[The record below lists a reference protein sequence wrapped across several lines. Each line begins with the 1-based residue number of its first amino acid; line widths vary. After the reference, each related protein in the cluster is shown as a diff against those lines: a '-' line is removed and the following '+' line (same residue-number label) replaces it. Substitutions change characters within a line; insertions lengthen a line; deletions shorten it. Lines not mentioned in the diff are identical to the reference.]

1 MIQLNLFINKNIVNF
16 ILLLYKLM
24 RCFMR
29 KRLLI
34 VFSVLLFL
42 LCLSVVSA
50 TDENTNSSIVAQD
63 YDGNEFYVDLGGDDS
78 NSGQLNS
85 PFNSINKAVEV
96 SKSNDNVV
104 IHLGEGTFE
113 GNGNVMISINKAH
126 LSQGGSITIVGAGA
140 DKTIIKGSSAYYA
153 FNIYADSVVTLRD
166 LSIVDC
172 KSVEGGAI
180 CNSGTLL
187 VDNCIFRNNF
197 AFNTGGAISS
207 IENGD
212 CKIYNSVFI
221 NNSVICNDEY
231 ENANGGAVYSL
242 KSDLLVDSCRF
253 VGNFAKGNCLNAI
266 SGGAIYVGA
275 YLNNVPSVKN
285 SNFINNYVVSTSFR
299 TNWQYAKGGSIY
311 MINCNLFNDSFINS
325 SVTGNNGV
333 GGSYYSEP
341 KYLNSI
347 SNILRINSSVNGVLE
362 SNIYP
367 ADYDGKYSNEV
378 VVYVSVNGN
387 DENGNG
393 SFNNPYATIAN
404 AIAKSV
410 GNVYNLKVYL
420 LDGVYSGAGNT
431 NISLPSSMNI
441 QIAGIGSKVIID
453 GSGSNWFAANERS
466 ISGFKYA
473 LSNLTLI
480 NFKAKSIGYKKE
492 NNIGVIS
499 NYADLTIDNC
509 IFKNIIGSSIS
520 NYDLANLKV
529 ISSSFVD
536 SKHLGFYG
544 GVLFNYDANARF
556 YKCIVN
562 NYSSTDIF
570 YSTAVNTENVY
581 LEFFNST
588 FKNLKSF
595 DSRCKFLGA
604 SNTNVTM
611 SYVNYADNDCNFA
624 VAYDKSFMKIDN
636 SVFKN
641 SNWLSG
647 SVNGMIWNVCNSSF
661 ININSL
667 TFSSINGYKSNFN
680 GCLFDGGN
688 VEFRGNIITVGNS
701 SFYNNKVIIVNN
713 DNQKGNLDF
722 NYNYW
727 IDETPKNMMDTTAN
741 VKLNYWIV
749 KHLSAENLFND
760 SYKVVISYKLFDGS
774 NYKNYDVRYV
784 PIKPVRFILITSK
797 GTNSL
802 DSGTLIN
809 DIFEFI
815 NTANNDR
822 NVVVSFTDNTKLNI
836 TLYNQHKVDT
846 NIDLSQ
852 KTAKIGDIV
861 EINVNIKDNKTG
873 LAVDSGIVEIYL
885 NNKLISSNNVTG
897 VAISKSITVDESKS
911 FYNISVIYKGNNK
924 YSNSSNSIILR
935 ISSLPLETLIIS
947 KDLTKYYK
955 NGTHFDIILKDV
967 LGNVLVNK
975 EVKITING
983 VTYKKITDTNGK
995 ARLSINL
1002 LPGVYN
1008 ITTSFEDDGNYVK
1021 SLNTNKIV
1029 VLSKIITKFVDNNK
1043 FIVKLVN
1050 DDGTPKTNASLAIIA
1065 NGVQYNRIT
1074 NSSGEARLNVRLNPS
1089 NYIFTV
1095 TDGLEVVSSPVHV
1108 LSTIRTSDISM
1119 FYKDGTRFAA
1129 KLYDANGKIVSNKEV
1144 AITVNGVT
1152 YNKLTDSKGVAYLNI
1167 NLNPGV
1173 YSISTS
1179 YEGKTVYNTILISAM
1194 PVTIVSS
1201 SIHIQ
1206 QGTFYKVKFSD
1217 ALSNPIIGQ
1226 KVGIFVNGVMY
1237 YRETDDLG
1245 FASLKINLNPGHYMI
1260 TSGLLSN
1267 I

>member
-1 MIQLNLFINKNIVNF
+1 
-16 ILLLYKLM
+16 
-24 RCFMR
+24 MR
-29 KRLLI
+29 KKFLT
-34 VFSVLLFL
+34 VFFILLFL

-96 SKSNDNVV
+96 SNSRDNVV
-104 IHLGEGTFE
+104 IYLGEGTFE

-221 NNSVICNDEY
+221 NNSVTYNDEY
-231 ENANGGAVYSL
+231 GNANGGAVYSL

-266 SGGAIYVGA
+266 SGGAIYVGT

-285 SNFINNYVVSTSFR
+285 SNFINNYVVSTNFR

-347 SNILRINSSVNGVLE
+347 SNILRINSTVNGVLE

-367 ADYDGKYSNEV
+367 ADYNGKYSNEV

-404 AIAKSV
+404 AIAKSA

-441 QIAGIGSKVIID
+441 QIAAIGSKVIID

-466 ISGFKYA
+466 ISGFKYV
-473 LSNLTLI
+473 LSNLNLI
-480 NFKAKSIGYKKE
+480 NFKAKSTGYKKE

-509 IFKNIIGSSIS
+509 IFKNIAGSSIS

-536 SKHLGFYG
+536 STHSWFYG

-556 YKCIVN
+556 YNCIVN

-611 SYVNYADNDCNFA
+611 SHINYIDNDCNFA
-624 VAYDKSFMKIDN
+624 VAYDKSSVKIDN

-647 SVNGMIWNVCNSSF
+647 SVNGMIWDVCNSSF

-667 TFSSINGYKSNFN
+667 TFSSINDYKSNFN

-688 VEFRGNIITVGNS
+688 VEFRGNTITVGNS

-727 IDETPKNMMDTTAN
+727 NNNNPKNMIDTTAN

-784 PIKPVRFILITSK
+784 PIKPVRFTLITSK

-802 DSGTLIN
+802 NSGTLIN

-815 NTANNDR
+815 NTANDDR

-873 LAVDSGIVEIYL
+873 LAVDFGIVEIYL

-897 VAISKSITVDESKS
+897 LAISKSITVDESKS

-924 YSNSSNSIILR
+924 YADSSNSAILR
-935 ISSLPLETLIIS
+935 ISSIPLETVIIS

-955 NGTHFDIILKDV
+955 NGSQFDVVLKDV
-967 LGNVLVNK
+967 LGNVLVGK
-975 EVKITING
+975 IVKITING
-983 VTYKKITDTNGK
+983 VTYNKITNDKGE

-1002 LPGVYN
+1002 FPGVYN
-1008 ITTSFEDDGNYVK
+1008 ITVLFEDDDNYVK

-1074 NSSGEARLNVRLNPS
+1074 NGSGEARLNVRLNPN
-1089 NYIFTV
+1089 NYIFAV
-1095 TDGLEVVSSPVHV
+1095 TDGQEVVSSSVNV
-1108 LSTIRTSDISM
+1108 LSTIETSDISM
-1119 FYKDGTRFAA
+1119 FYKDGTKYSV
-1129 KLYDANGKIVSNKEV
+1129 KLCDLDGNIMPNKNV
-1144 AITVNGVT
+1144 AITINGVT
-1152 YNKLTDSKGVAYLNI
+1152 YNKVTDSNGVAYLNI
-1167 NLNPGV
+1167 NLNPGTYSV
-1173 YSISTS
+1173 WATYGDKTVCNTVSISPMVVS
-1179 YEGKTVYNTILISAM
+1179 M
-1194 PVTIVSS
+1194 VSS
-1201 SIHIQ
+1201 SVNIQ

-1217 ALSNPIIGQ
+1217 ALSNPIVGQ
-1226 KVGIFVNGVMY
+1226 EVGILINGIMY
-1237 YRETDDLG
+1237 HRVTDELG
-1245 FASLKINLNPGHYMI
+1245 VASIKINLNPGSYMVM
-1260 TSGLLSN
+1260 SGLLSN
-1267 I
+1267 AYEAKTINNVITVSGDYL

>member
-1 MIQLNLFINKNIVNF
+1 
-16 ILLLYKLM
+16 
-24 RCFMR
+24 MR
-29 KRLLI
+29 KKFLT
-34 VFSVLLFL
+34 VFFILLFL

-96 SKSNDNVV
+96 SNPRDNVV

-221 NNSVICNDEY
+221 NNSVTCNDEY
-231 ENANGGAVYSL
+231 GNANGGAVYSL

-285 SNFINNYVVSTSFR
+285 SNFINNYVVSTNFR

-404 AIAKSV
+404 AIAKSA

-466 ISGFKYA
+466 ISGFKYV

-480 NFKAKSIGYKKE
+480 NFKAKSTGYKKE

-536 SKHLGFYG
+536 STHSWFYG
-544 GVLFNYDANARF
+544 GVLFNYDANAKF
-556 YKCIVN
+556 YNCIVN

-611 SYVNYADNDCNFA
+611 SHINYIDNDCNFA
-624 VAYDKSFMKIDN
+624 VAYDKSSVKIDN

-647 SVNGMIWNVCNSSF
+647 SVNGMIWNVYNSSF

-667 TFSSINGYKSNFN
+667 TFSSINDYKSNFN

-688 VEFRGNIITVGNS
+688 VEFRGNTITVGNS

-727 IDETPKNMMDTTAN
+727 NNNNPKNMIDTTAN

-784 PIKPVRFILITSK
+784 PVKPVRFTLITSK

-802 DSGTLIN
+802 NSGTLIN

-815 NTANNDR
+815 NTANDDR

-873 LAVDSGIVEIYL
+873 LAVDFGIVEIYL

-897 VAISKSITVDESKS
+897 LAISKSITVDESKS

-924 YSNSSNSIILR
+924 YADSSNSAILR
-935 ISSLPLETLIIS
+935 ISSIPLETVIIS

-955 NGTHFDIILKDV
+955 NGSQFDVVLKDV
-967 LGNVLVNK
+967 LGNVLVGK
-975 EVKITING
+975 IVKITING
-983 VTYKKITDTNGK
+983 VTYNKITNDKGE

-1002 LPGVYN
+1002 FPGVYN
-1008 ITTSFEDDGNYVK
+1008 ITVLFEDDDNYVK

-1074 NSSGEARLNVRLNPS
+1074 NGSGEARLNVRLNPN
-1089 NYIFTV
+1089 NYIFAV
-1095 TDGLEVVSSPVHV
+1095 TDGQEVVSSSVNV
-1108 LSTIRTSDISM
+1108 LSTIETSDISM
-1119 FYKDGTRFAA
+1119 FYKDGTKYSV
-1129 KLYDANGKIVSNKEV
+1129 KLCDLDGNIMPNKNV
-1144 AITVNGVT
+1144 AITINGVT
-1152 YNKLTDSKGVAYLNI
+1152 YNKVTDSNGVAYLNI
-1167 NLNPGV
+1167 NLNPGTYSV
-1173 YSISTS
+1173 WATYGDKTVCNTVSISPMVVS
-1179 YEGKTVYNTILISAM
+1179 M
-1194 PVTIVSS
+1194 VSS
-1201 SIHIQ
+1201 SVNIQ

-1217 ALSNPIIGQ
+1217 ALSNPIVGQ
-1226 KVGIFVNGVMY
+1226 EVGILINGIMY
-1237 YRETDDLG
+1237 HRVTDELG
-1245 FASLKINLNPGHYMI
+1245 VASIKINLNPGSYMVM
-1260 TSGLLSN
+1260 SGLLSN
-1267 I
+1267 AYEAKTINNVITVSGDYL

>member
-1 MIQLNLFINKNIVNF
+1 
-16 ILLLYKLM
+16 
-24 RCFMR
+24 MR
-29 KRLLI
+29 KKFLT
-34 VFSVLLFL
+34 VFFILLFL

-96 SKSNDNVV
+96 SNPRDNVV

-187 VDNCIFRNNF
+187 VDKCIFRNNF
-197 AFNTGGAISS
+197 AFNAGGAISS

-221 NNSVICNDEY
+221 NNSVTCNDEY
-231 ENANGGAVYSL
+231 GNANGGAVYSL

-404 AIAKSV
+404 AIAKSA

-420 LDGVYSGAGNT
+420 LDGIYSGAGNT

-480 NFKAKSIGYKKE
+480 NFKAKSTGYKKE

-509 IFKNIIGSSIS
+509 IFKNIAGSSIS

-536 SKHLGFYG
+536 SKHSWFYG
-544 GVLFNYDANARF
+544 GVLFNYDANAKF
-556 YKCIVN
+556 YNCIVN

-611 SYVNYADNDCNFA
+611 SHINYIDNDCNFA
-624 VAYDKSFMKIDN
+624 VAYDKSFVKIDN

-647 SVNGMIWNVCNSSF
+647 SVNGMIWNVYNSSF

-667 TFSSINGYKSNFN
+667 TFSSINDYKSNFN

-688 VEFRGNIITVGNS
+688 VEFRGNTITVGNS

-727 IDETPKNMMDTTAN
+727 IDETPKNMIDTTAN

-774 NYKNYDVRYV
+774 NYKDYDVRYV
-784 PIKPVRFILITSK
+784 PVKPVRFILITSK
-797 GTNSL
+797 GSNSL
-802 DSGTLIN
+802 DSGILIN

-815 NTANNDR
+815 NTANDDR

-873 LAVDSGIVEIYL
+873 LAVDFGIVEIYL

-897 VAISKSITVDESKS
+897 LAISKSITVDESKS

-924 YSNSSNSIILR
+924 YADSSNSAILR
-935 ISSLPLETLIIS
+935 ISSIPLETVIIS

-955 NGTHFDIILKDV
+955 NGSQFDVVLKDV
-967 LGNVLVNK
+967 LGNVLVGK
-975 EVKITING
+975 IVKITING
-983 VTYKKITDTNGK
+983 VTYNKITNDKGE

-1002 LPGVYN
+1002 FPGVYN
-1008 ITTSFEDDGNYVK
+1008 ITVLFEDDDNYVK

-1074 NSSGEARLNVRLNPS
+1074 NGSGEARLNVRLNPN
-1089 NYIFTV
+1089 NYIFAV
-1095 TDGLEVVSSPVHV
+1095 TDGQEVVSSSVNV
-1108 LSTIRTSDISM
+1108 LSTIETSDISM
-1119 FYKDGTRFAA
+1119 FYKDGTKYSV
-1129 KLYDANGKIVSNKEV
+1129 KLCDLDGNIMPNKNV
-1144 AITVNGVT
+1144 AITINGVT
-1152 YNKLTDSKGVAYLNI
+1152 YNKVTDSNGVAYLNI
-1167 NLNPGV
+1167 NLNPGTYSV
-1173 YSISTS
+1173 WATYGDKTVCNTVSISPMVVS
-1179 YEGKTVYNTILISAM
+1179 M
-1194 PVTIVSS
+1194 VSS
-1201 SIHIQ
+1201 SVNIQ

-1217 ALSNPIIGQ
+1217 ALSNPIVGQ
-1226 KVGIFVNGVMY
+1226 EVGILINGIMY
-1237 YRETDDLG
+1237 HRVTDELG
-1245 FASLKINLNPGHYMI
+1245 VASIKINLNPGSYMVM
-1260 TSGLLSN
+1260 SGLLSN
-1267 I
+1267 AYEAKTINNVITVSGDYL

>member
-1 MIQLNLFINKNIVNF
+1 
-16 ILLLYKLM
+16 
-24 RCFMR
+24 MR
-29 KRLLI
+29 KKFLT
-34 VFSVLLFL
+34 VFFILLFL

-96 SKSNDNVV
+96 SNPRDNVV

-221 NNSVICNDEY
+221 NNSVTCNDEY
-231 ENANGGAVYSL
+231 GNANGGAVYSL

-285 SNFINNYVVSTSFR
+285 SNFINNYVVSTNFR
-299 TNWQYAKGGSIY
+299 TNWEYAKGGSIY

-387 DENGNG
+387 DEKGNG

-404 AIAKSV
+404 AIAKSA

-466 ISGFKYA
+466 ISGFKYV

-480 NFKAKSIGYKKE
+480 NFKAKSTGYKKE

-509 IFKNIIGSSIS
+509 IFKNIAGSSIS

-556 YKCIVN
+556 YNCIVD

-624 VAYDKSFMKIDN
+624 VAYDKSSVKIDN

-647 SVNGMIWNVCNSSF
+647 SVNGMIWNVYNSSF

-667 TFSSINGYKSNFN
+667 TFSSINDYKSNFN

-688 VEFRGNIITVGNS
+688 VEFRGNTITVGNS

-727 IDETPKNMMDTTAN
+727 NNNNPKNMIDTTAN

-784 PIKPVRFILITSK
+784 PVKPVRFTLITSK

-802 DSGTLIN
+802 DSGILIN

-815 NTANNDR
+815 NTANDDR

-873 LAVDSGIVEIYL
+873 LAVDFGIVEIYL

-897 VAISKSITVDESKS
+897 LAISKSITVDESKS

-924 YSNSSNSIILR
+924 YANSSNSAILR
-935 ISSLPLETLIIS
+935 ISSIPLETVIIS

-955 NGTHFDIILKDV
+955 NGSQFDVVLKDV
-967 LGNVLVNK
+967 LGNVLVGK
-975 EVKITING
+975 IVKITING
-983 VTYKKITDTNGK
+983 VTYNKITNDKGE

-1002 LPGVYN
+1002 FPGVYN
-1008 ITTSFEDDGNYVK
+1008 ITVLFEDDDNYVK

-1074 NSSGEARLNVRLNPS
+1074 NGSGEARLNVRLNPN
-1089 NYIFTV
+1089 NYIFAV
-1095 TDGLEVVSSPVHV
+1095 TDGQEVVSSSVNV
-1108 LSTIRTSDISM
+1108 LSTIETSDISM
-1119 FYKDGTRFAA
+1119 FYKDGTKYSV
-1129 KLYDANGKIVSNKEV
+1129 KLCDLDGNIMPNKNV
-1144 AITVNGVT
+1144 AITINGVT
-1152 YNKLTDSKGVAYLNI
+1152 YNKVTDSNGVAYLNI
-1167 NLNPGV
+1167 NLNPGTYSV
-1173 YSISTS
+1173 WATYGDKTVCNTVSISPMVVS
-1179 YEGKTVYNTILISAM
+1179 M
-1194 PVTIVSS
+1194 VSS
-1201 SIHIQ
+1201 SVNIQ

-1217 ALSNPIIGQ
+1217 ALSNPIVGQ
-1226 KVGIFVNGVMY
+1226 EVGILINGIMY
-1237 YRETDDLG
+1237 HRVTDELG
-1245 FASLKINLNPGHYMI
+1245 VASIKINLNPGSYMVM
-1260 TSGLLSN
+1260 SGLLSN
-1267 I
+1267 AYEAKTINNVITVSGDYL

>member
-1 MIQLNLFINKNIVNF
+1 
-16 ILLLYKLM
+16 
-24 RCFMR
+24 MR
-29 KRLLI
+29 KKFLT
-34 VFSVLLFL
+34 VFFILLFL

-96 SKSNDNVV
+96 SNPRDNVV

-197 AFNTGGAISS
+197 AFNAGGAISS

-221 NNSVICNDEY
+221 NNSVTCNDES

-266 SGGAIYVGA
+266 SGGAIYVGT

-285 SNFINNYVVSTSFR
+285 SNFINNYVVSTNFR
-299 TNWQYAKGGSIY
+299 TNWEYAKGGSIY

-347 SNILRINSSVNGVLE
+347 SNILRINSTVNGVLE

-404 AIAKSV
+404 AIAKSA

-466 ISGFKYA
+466 ISGFKYV

-480 NFKAKSIGYKKE
+480 NFKAKSTGYKKE

-556 YKCIVN
+556 YNCIVN

-624 VAYDKSFMKIDN
+624 VAYDKSFVKIDN

-647 SVNGMIWNVCNSSF
+647 SVNGMIWDVCNSSF

-667 TFSSINGYKSNFN
+667 TFSSINDYKSNFN

-688 VEFRGNIITVGNS
+688 VEFRGNTITVGNS

-727 IDETPKNMMDTTAN
+727 NNNNPKNMIDTTAN

-784 PIKPVRFILITSK
+784 PVKPVRFILITSK
-797 GTNSL
+797 GSNSL
-802 DSGTLIN
+802 DSGILIN

-815 NTANNDR
+815 NTANDDR

-873 LAVDSGIVEIYL
+873 LAVDFGIVEIYL

-897 VAISKSITVDESKS
+897 LAISKSITVDESKS

-924 YSNSSNSIILR
+924 YANSSNSAILR
-935 ISSLPLETLIIS
+935 ISSIPLETVIIS

-955 NGTHFDIILKDV
+955 NGSQFDVVLKDV
-967 LGNVLVNK
+967 LGNVLVGK
-975 EVKITING
+975 IVKITING
-983 VTYKKITDTNGK
+983 VTYNKITNDKGE

-1002 LPGVYN
+1002 FPGVYN
-1008 ITTSFEDDGNYVK
+1008 ITVLFEDDDNYVK

-1074 NSSGEARLNVRLNPS
+1074 NGSGEARLNVRLNPN
-1089 NYIFTV
+1089 NYIFAV
-1095 TDGLEVVSSPVHV
+1095 TDGQEVVSSSVNV
-1108 LSTIRTSDISM
+1108 LSTIETSDISM
-1119 FYKDGTRFAA
+1119 FYKDGTKYSV
-1129 KLYDANGKIVSNKEV
+1129 KLCDLDGNIMPNKNV
-1144 AITVNGVT
+1144 AITINGVT
-1152 YNKLTDSKGVAYLNI
+1152 YNKVTDSNGVAYLNI
-1167 NLNPGV
+1167 NLNPGTYSV
-1173 YSISTS
+1173 WATYGDKTVCNTVSISPMVVS
-1179 YEGKTVYNTILISAM
+1179 M
-1194 PVTIVSS
+1194 VSS
-1201 SIHIQ
+1201 SVNIQ

-1217 ALSNPIIGQ
+1217 ALSNPIVGQ
-1226 KVGIFVNGVMY
+1226 EVGILINGIMY
-1237 YRETDDLG
+1237 HRVTDELG
-1245 FASLKINLNPGHYMI
+1245 VASIKINLNPGSYMVM
-1260 TSGLLSN
+1260 SGLLSN
-1267 I
+1267 AYEAKTINNVITVSGDYL

>member
-1 MIQLNLFINKNIVNF
+1 
-16 ILLLYKLM
+16 
-24 RCFMR
+24 MR
-29 KRLLI
+29 KKFLT
-34 VFSVLLFL
+34 VFFILLFL

-96 SKSNDNVV
+96 SNPRDNVV

-221 NNSVICNDEY
+221 NNSVTCNDEY
-231 ENANGGAVYSL
+231 GNANGGAVYSL

-266 SGGAIYVGA
+266 SGGAIYVGT

-285 SNFINNYVVSTSFR
+285 SNFINNYVVSTNFR
-299 TNWQYAKGGSIY
+299 TNWEYAKGGSIY

-404 AIAKSV
+404 AIAKSA

-420 LDGVYSGAGNT
+420 LDGIYSGAGNT

-466 ISGFKYA
+466 ISGFKYV

-480 NFKAKSIGYKKE
+480 NFKAKSTGYKKE

-509 IFKNIIGSSIS
+509 IFKNIAGSSIS

-556 YKCIVN
+556 YNCIVN

-624 VAYDKSFMKIDN
+624 VAYDKSFVKIDN

-641 SNWLSG
+641 SNWLNG
-647 SVNGMIWNVCNSSF
+647 SVNGMIWDVCNSSF

-667 TFSSINGYKSNFN
+667 TFSSINDYKSNFN

-688 VEFRGNIITVGNS
+688 VEFRGNTITVGNS

-727 IDETPKNMMDTTAN
+727 NNNNPKNMIDTTAN

-774 NYKNYDVRYV
+774 DYKDYDVRYV
-784 PIKPVRFILITSK
+784 PIKPVRFTLITSK
-797 GTNSL
+797 GSNSL

-815 NTANNDR
+815 NTANDDR

-873 LAVDSGIVEIYL
+873 LAVDFGIVEIYL

-897 VAISKSITVDESKS
+897 LAISKSITVDESKS

-924 YSNSSNSIILR
+924 YANSSNSAILR
-935 ISSLPLETLIIS
+935 ISSIPLETVIIS

-955 NGTHFDIILKDV
+955 NGSQFDVVLKDV
-967 LGNVLVNK
+967 LGNVLVGK
-975 EVKITING
+975 IVKITING
-983 VTYKKITDTNGK
+983 VTYNKITNDKGE

-1002 LPGVYN
+1002 FPGVYN
-1008 ITTSFEDDGNYVK
+1008 ITVLFEDDDNYVK

-1074 NSSGEARLNVRLNPS
+1074 NGSGEARLNVRLNPN
-1089 NYIFTV
+1089 NYIFAV
-1095 TDGLEVVSSPVHV
+1095 TDGQEVVSSSVNV
-1108 LSTIRTSDISM
+1108 LSTIETSDISM
-1119 FYKDGTRFAA
+1119 FYKDGTKYSV
-1129 KLYDANGKIVSNKEV
+1129 KLCDLDGNIMPNKNV
-1144 AITVNGVT
+1144 AITINGVT
-1152 YNKLTDSKGVAYLNI
+1152 YNKVTDSNGVAYLNI
-1167 NLNPGV
+1167 NLNPGTYSV
-1173 YSISTS
+1173 WATYGDKTVCNTVSISPMVVS
-1179 YEGKTVYNTILISAM
+1179 M
-1194 PVTIVSS
+1194 VSS
-1201 SIHIQ
+1201 SVNIQ

-1217 ALSNPIIGQ
+1217 ALSNPIVGQ
-1226 KVGIFVNGVMY
+1226 EVGILINGIMY
-1237 YRETDDLG
+1237 HRVTDELG
-1245 FASLKINLNPGHYMI
+1245 VASIKINLNPGSYMVM
-1260 TSGLLSN
+1260 SGLLSN
-1267 I
+1267 AYEAKTINNVITVSGDYL

>member
-1 MIQLNLFINKNIVNF
+1 
-16 ILLLYKLM
+16 
-24 RCFMR
+24 MR
-29 KRLLI
+29 KKFLT
-34 VFSVLLFL
+34 VFFILLFL

-96 SKSNDNVV
+96 SNPRDNVV

-197 AFNTGGAISS
+197 AFNAGGAISS

-221 NNSVICNDEY
+221 NNSVTCNDEY
-231 ENANGGAVYSL
+231 GNANGGAVYSL

-299 TNWQYAKGGSIY
+299 TNWEYAKGGSIY

-404 AIAKSV
+404 AIAKSA

-466 ISGFKYA
+466 ISGFKYV

-480 NFKAKSIGYKKE
+480 NFKAKSTGYKKE

-509 IFKNIIGSSIS
+509 IFKNIAGSSIS

-536 SKHLGFYG
+536 SKHSWFYG
-544 GVLFNYDANARF
+544 GVLFNYDANAKF
-556 YKCIVN
+556 YNCIVN

-611 SYVNYADNDCNFA
+611 SHINYIDNDCNFA
-624 VAYDKSFMKIDN
+624 VAYDKSFVKIDN

-647 SVNGMIWNVCNSSF
+647 SVNGMIWNVYNSSF

-667 TFSSINGYKSNFN
+667 TFSSINDYKSNFN

-688 VEFRGNIITVGNS
+688 VEFRGNTITVGNS

-727 IDETPKNMMDTTAN
+727 IDETPKNMIDTTAN

-784 PIKPVRFILITSK
+784 PVKPVRFILITSK
-797 GTNSL
+797 GSNSL

-815 NTANNDR
+815 NTANDDR

-873 LAVDSGIVEIYL
+873 LAVDFGIVEIYL

-897 VAISKSITVDESKS
+897 LAISKSITVDESKS

-924 YSNSSNSIILR
+924 YANSSNSAILR
-935 ISSLPLETLIIS
+935 ISSIPLETVIIS

-955 NGTHFDIILKDV
+955 NGSQFDVVLKDV
-967 LGNVLVNK
+967 LGNVLVGK
-975 EVKITING
+975 IVKITING
-983 VTYKKITDTNGK
+983 VTYNKITNDKGE

-1002 LPGVYN
+1002 FPGVYN
-1008 ITTSFEDDGNYVK
+1008 ITVLFEDDDNYVK

-1074 NSSGEARLNVRLNPS
+1074 NGSGEARLNVRLNPN
-1089 NYIFTV
+1089 NYIFAV
-1095 TDGLEVVSSPVHV
+1095 TDGQEVVSSSVNV
-1108 LSTIRTSDISM
+1108 LSTIETSDISM
-1119 FYKDGTRFAA
+1119 FYKDGTKYSV
-1129 KLYDANGKIVSNKEV
+1129 KLCDLDGNIMPNKNV
-1144 AITVNGVT
+1144 AITINGVT
-1152 YNKLTDSKGVAYLNI
+1152 YNKVTDSNGVAYLNI
-1167 NLNPGV
+1167 NLNPGTYSV
-1173 YSISTS
+1173 WATYGDKTVCNTVSISPMVVS
-1179 YEGKTVYNTILISAM
+1179 M
-1194 PVTIVSS
+1194 VSS
-1201 SIHIQ
+1201 SVNIQ

-1217 ALSNPIIGQ
+1217 ALSNPIVGQ
-1226 KVGIFVNGVMY
+1226 EVGILINGIMY
-1237 YRETDDLG
+1237 HRVTDELG
-1245 FASLKINLNPGHYMI
+1245 VASIKINLNPGSYMVM
-1260 TSGLLSN
+1260 SGLLSN
-1267 I
+1267 AYEAKTINNVITVSGDYL

>member
-96 SKSNDNVV
+96 SKSNDNMV

-556 YKCIVN
+556 YNCIVN

-727 IDETPKNMMDTTAN
+727 IDETPKNMIDTTAN

-815 NTANNDR
+815 NTANDDR

-924 YSNSSNSIILR
+924 YSNSSNSVILR

-1074 NSSGEARLNVRLNPS
+1074 NSGGEARLNVRLNPS

-1152 YNKLTDSKGVAYLNI
+1152 YNKLTDSKGVAYF
-1167 NLNPGV
+1167 
-1173 YSISTS
+1173 
-1179 YEGKTVYNTILISAM
+1179 K
-1194 PVTIVSS
+1194 
-1201 SIHIQ
+1201 
-1206 QGTFYKVKFSD
+1206 
-1217 ALSNPIIGQ
+1217 
-1226 KVGIFVNGVMY
+1226 Y
-1237 YRETDDLG
+1237 Y
-1245 FASLKINLNPGHYMI
+1245 I
-1260 TSGLLSN
+1260 
-1267 I
+1267 

>member
-1 MIQLNLFINKNIVNF
+1 
-16 ILLLYKLM
+16 
-24 RCFMR
+24 MR
-29 KRLLI
+29 KKFLT
-34 VFSVLLFL
+34 VFFILLFL

-96 SKSNDNVV
+96 SNPRDNVV

-187 VDNCIFRNNF
+187 VDKCIFRNNF
-197 AFNTGGAISS
+197 AFNAGGAISS

-221 NNSVICNDEY
+221 NNSVTRNDEY
-231 ENANGGAVYSL
+231 GNANGGAVYSL

-266 SGGAIYVGA
+266 SGGAIYVGT

-285 SNFINNYVVSTSFR
+285 SNFINNYVVSTNFR

-393 SFNNPYATIAN
+393 SFNNPYATIVN
-404 AIAKSV
+404 AIAKSA

-466 ISGFKYA
+466 ISGFKYV

-480 NFKAKSIGYKKE
+480 NFKAKSTGYKKE

-536 SKHLGFYG
+536 STHSWFYG
-544 GVLFNYDANARF
+544 GVLFNYDANAKF
-556 YKCIVN
+556 YNCIVD
-562 NYSSTDIF
+562 NYSSSTDIF

-611 SYVNYADNDCNFA
+611 SHINYIDNDCNFA
-624 VAYDKSFMKIDN
+624 VAYDKSSVKIDN

-647 SVNGMIWNVCNSSF
+647 SVNGMIWNVYNSSF

-667 TFSSINGYKSNFN
+667 TFSSINDYKSNFN

-688 VEFRGNIITVGNS
+688 VEFRGNTITVGNS

-727 IDETPKNMMDTTAN
+727 NNNNPKNMIDTTAN

-784 PIKPVRFILITSK
+784 PVKPVRFTLITSK

-802 DSGTLIN
+802 DSGILIN

-815 NTANNDR
+815 NTANDDR

-873 LAVDSGIVEIYL
+873 LAVDFGIVEIYL

-897 VAISKSITVDESKS
+897 LAISKSITVDESKS

-924 YSNSSNSIILR
+924 YADSSNSAILR
-935 ISSLPLETLIIS
+935 ISSIPLETVIIS

-955 NGTHFDIILKDV
+955 NGSQFDVVLKDV
-967 LGNVLVNK
+967 LGNVIVGK
-975 EVKITING
+975 IVKITING
-983 VTYKKITDTNGK
+983 VTYNKITNDNGE

-1002 LPGVYN
+1002 FPGVYN
-1008 ITTSFEDDGNYVK
+1008 ITVLFEDDDNYVK

-1074 NSSGEARLNVRLNPS
+1074 NGSGEARLNVRLNPN
-1089 NYIFTV
+1089 NYIFAV
-1095 TDGLEVVSSPVHV
+1095 TDGQEVVSSSVNV
-1108 LSTIRTSDISM
+1108 LSTIETSDISM
-1119 FYKDGTRFAA
+1119 FYKDGTKYSV
-1129 KLYDANGKIVSNKEV
+1129 KLCDLDGNIMPNKNV
-1144 AITVNGVT
+1144 AITINGVT
-1152 YNKLTDSKGVAYLNI
+1152 YNKVTDSNGVAYLNI
-1167 NLNPGV
+1167 NLNPGTYSV
-1173 YSISTS
+1173 WATYGDKTVCNTVSISPMVVS
-1179 YEGKTVYNTILISAM
+1179 M
-1194 PVTIVSS
+1194 VSS
-1201 SIHIQ
+1201 SVNIQ

-1217 ALSNPIIGQ
+1217 ALSNPIVGQ
-1226 KVGIFVNGVMY
+1226 EVGILINGIMY
-1237 YRETDDLG
+1237 HRVTDELG
-1245 FASLKINLNPGHYMI
+1245 VASIKINLNPGSYMVM
-1260 TSGLLSN
+1260 SGLLSN
-1267 I
+1267 AYEAKTINNVITVSGDYL

>member
-1 MIQLNLFINKNIVNF
+1 
-16 ILLLYKLM
+16 
-24 RCFMR
+24 MR
-29 KRLLI
+29 KKFLT
-34 VFSVLLFL
+34 VFFILLFL

-96 SKSNDNVV
+96 SNPRDNVV

-221 NNSVICNDEY
+221 NNSVTCNDEY
-231 ENANGGAVYSL
+231 GNANGGAVYSL

-299 TNWQYAKGGSIY
+299 TNWEYAKGGSIY

-387 DENGNG
+387 DEKGNG

-404 AIAKSV
+404 AIAKSA

-466 ISGFKYA
+466 ISGFKYV

-480 NFKAKSIGYKKE
+480 NFKAKSTGYKKE

-509 IFKNIIGSSIS
+509 IFKNIAGSSIS

-556 YKCIVN
+556 YNCIVN

-624 VAYDKSFMKIDN
+624 VAYDKSSVKIDN

-647 SVNGMIWNVCNSSF
+647 SVNGMIWDVCNSSF

-667 TFSSINGYKSNFN
+667 TFSSINDYKSNFN

-688 VEFRGNIITVGNS
+688 VEFRGNTITVGNS

-727 IDETPKNMMDTTAN
+727 NNNNPKNMIDTTAN

-774 NYKNYDVRYV
+774 NYKDYDVRYV
-784 PIKPVRFILITSK
+784 PVKPVRFTLITSK

-802 DSGTLIN
+802 NSGTLIN

-815 NTANNDR
+815 NTANDDR

-873 LAVDSGIVEIYL
+873 LAVDFGIVEIYL

-897 VAISKSITVDESKS
+897 LAISKSITVDESKS

-924 YSNSSNSIILR
+924 YADSSNSAILR
-935 ISSLPLETLIIS
+935 ISSIPLETVIIS

-955 NGTHFDIILKDV
+955 NGSQFDVVLKDV
-967 LGNVLVNK
+967 LGNVIVGK
-975 EVKITING
+975 IVKITING
-983 VTYKKITDTNGK
+983 VTYNKITNDNGE

-1002 LPGVYN
+1002 FPGVYN
-1008 ITTSFEDDGNYVK
+1008 ITVLFEDDDNYVK

-1074 NSSGEARLNVRLNPS
+1074 NGSGEARLNVRLNPN
-1089 NYIFTV
+1089 NYIFAV
-1095 TDGLEVVSSPVHV
+1095 TDGQEVVSSSVNV
-1108 LSTIRTSDISM
+1108 LSTIETSDISM
-1119 FYKDGTRFAA
+1119 FYKDGTKYSV
-1129 KLYDANGKIVSNKEV
+1129 KLCDLDGNIMPNKNV
-1144 AITVNGVT
+1144 AITINGVT
-1152 YNKLTDSKGVAYLNI
+1152 YNKVTDSNGVAYLNI
-1167 NLNPGV
+1167 NLNPGTYSV
-1173 YSISTS
+1173 WATYGDKTVCNTVSISPMVVS
-1179 YEGKTVYNTILISAM
+1179 M
-1194 PVTIVSS
+1194 VSS
-1201 SIHIQ
+1201 SVNIQ

-1217 ALSNPIIGQ
+1217 ALSNPIVGQ
-1226 KVGIFVNGVMY
+1226 EVGILINGIMY
-1237 YRETDDLG
+1237 HRVTDELG
-1245 FASLKINLNPGHYMI
+1245 VASIKINLNPGSYMVM
-1260 TSGLLSN
+1260 SGLLSN
-1267 I
+1267 AYEAKTINNVITVSGDYL

>member
-1 MIQLNLFINKNIVNF
+1 
-16 ILLLYKLM
+16 
-24 RCFMR
+24 MR
-29 KRLLI
+29 KKFLT
-34 VFSVLLFL
+34 VFFILLFL

-50 TDENTNSSIVAQD
+50 TDENTNSSIVVQD

-96 SKSNDNVV
+96 SNPRDNVV

-197 AFNTGGAISS
+197 AFNAGGAISS

-221 NNSVICNDEY
+221 NNSVTCNDEY
-231 ENANGGAVYSL
+231 GNANGGAVYSL

-299 TNWQYAKGGSIY
+299 TNWEYAKGGSIY

-347 SNILRINSSVNGVLE
+347 SNILRINSTVNGVLE

-404 AIAKSV
+404 AIAKSA

-466 ISGFKYA
+466 ISGFKYV

-480 NFKAKSIGYKKE
+480 NFKAKSTGYKKE

-556 YKCIVN
+556 YNCIVN

-624 VAYDKSFMKIDN
+624 VAYDKSFVKIDN

-647 SVNGMIWNVCNSSF
+647 SVNGMIWDVCNSSF

-667 TFSSINGYKSNFN
+667 TFSSINDYKSNFN

-688 VEFRGNIITVGNS
+688 VEFRGNTITVGNS

-727 IDETPKNMMDTTAN
+727 NNNNPKNMIDTTAN

-784 PIKPVRFILITSK
+784 PVKPVRFILITSK
-797 GTNSL
+797 GSNSL
-802 DSGTLIN
+802 DSGILIN

-815 NTANNDR
+815 NTANDDR

-873 LAVDSGIVEIYL
+873 LAVDFGIVEIYL

-897 VAISKSITVDESKS
+897 LAISKSITVDESKS

-924 YSNSSNSIILR
+924 YADSSNSAILR
-935 ISSLPLETLIIS
+935 ISSIPLETVIIS

-955 NGTHFDIILKDV
+955 NGSQFDVVLKDV
-967 LGNVLVNK
+967 LGNVLVGK
-975 EVKITING
+975 IVKITING
-983 VTYKKITDTNGK
+983 VTYNKITNDKGE

-1002 LPGVYN
+1002 FPGVYN
-1008 ITTSFEDDGNYVK
+1008 ITVLFEDDDNYVK

-1074 NSSGEARLNVRLNPS
+1074 NGSGEARLNVRLNPN
-1089 NYIFTV
+1089 NYIFAV
-1095 TDGLEVVSSPVHV
+1095 TDGQEVVSSSVNV
-1108 LSTIRTSDISM
+1108 LSTIETSDISM
-1119 FYKDGTRFAA
+1119 FYKDGTKYSV
-1129 KLYDANGKIVSNKEV
+1129 KLCDLDGNIMHNKNV
-1144 AITVNGVT
+1144 AITINGVT
-1152 YNKLTDSKGVAYLNI
+1152 YNKVTDSNGVAYLNI
-1167 NLNPGV
+1167 NLNPGTYSV
-1173 YSISTS
+1173 WATYGDKTVCNTVSISPMVVS
-1179 YEGKTVYNTILISAM
+1179 M
-1194 PVTIVSS
+1194 VSS
-1201 SIHIQ
+1201 SVNIQ

-1217 ALSNPIIGQ
+1217 ALSNPIVGQ
-1226 KVGIFVNGVMY
+1226 EVGILINGIMY
-1237 YRETDDLG
+1237 HRVTDELG
-1245 FASLKINLNPGHYMI
+1245 VASIKINLNPGSYMVM
-1260 TSGLLSN
+1260 SGLLSN
-1267 I
+1267 AYEAKTINNVITVSGDYL

>member
-1 MIQLNLFINKNIVNF
+1 
-16 ILLLYKLM
+16 
-24 RCFMR
+24 MR

-187 VDNCIFRNNF
+187 VDKCIFRNNF

-221 NNSVICNDEY
+221 NNSVTCNDEY

-466 ISGFKYA
+466 ISGFKYV

-509 IFKNIIGSSIS
+509 IFKNIAGSSIS

-556 YKCIVN
+556 YNCIVN

-624 VAYDKSFMKIDN
+624 VAYDKSSVKIDN

-647 SVNGMIWNVCNSSF
+647 SVNGMIWNVYNSSF

-667 TFSSINGYKSNFN
+667 TFSSINDYKSNFN

-688 VEFRGNIITVGNS
+688 VEFRGNTITVGNS

-727 IDETPKNMMDTTAN
+727 NNNNPKNMIDTTAN

-784 PIKPVRFILITSK
+784 PVKPVRFTLITSK
-797 GTNSL
+797 GSNSL

-815 NTANNDR
+815 NTANDDR

-873 LAVDSGIVEIYL
+873 LAVDFGIVEIYL

-897 VAISKSITVDESKS
+897 LAISKSITVDESKS

-924 YSNSSNSIILR
+924 YANSSNSAILR
-935 ISSLPLETLIIS
+935 ISSIPLETVIIS

-955 NGTHFDIILKDV
+955 NGSQFDVVLKDV
-967 LGNVLVNK
+967 LGNVLVGK
-975 EVKITING
+975 IVKITING
-983 VTYKKITDTNGK
+983 VTYNKITNDKGE

-1002 LPGVYN
+1002 FPGVYN
-1008 ITTSFEDDGNYVK
+1008 ITVLFEDDDNYVK

-1074 NSSGEARLNVRLNPS
+1074 NGSGEARLNVRLNPN
-1089 NYIFTV
+1089 NYIFAV
-1095 TDGLEVVSSPVHV
+1095 TDGQEVVSSSVNV
-1108 LSTIRTSDISM
+1108 LSTIETSDISM
-1119 FYKDGTRFAA
+1119 FYKDGTKYSV
-1129 KLYDANGKIVSNKEV
+1129 KLCDLDGNIMPNKNV
-1144 AITVNGVT
+1144 AITINGVT
-1152 YNKLTDSKGVAYLNI
+1152 YNKVTDSNGVAYLNI
-1167 NLNPGV
+1167 NLNPGTYSV
-1173 YSISTS
+1173 WATYGDKTVCNTVSISPMVVS
-1179 YEGKTVYNTILISAM
+1179 M
-1194 PVTIVSS
+1194 VSS
-1201 SIHIQ
+1201 SVNIQ

-1217 ALSNPIIGQ
+1217 ALSNPIVGQ
-1226 KVGIFVNGVMY
+1226 EVGILINGIMY
-1237 YRETDDLG
+1237 HRVTDELG
-1245 FASLKINLNPGHYMI
+1245 VASIKINLNPGSYMVM
-1260 TSGLLSN
+1260 SGLLSN
-1267 I
+1267 AYEAKTINNVITVSGDYL

>member
-1 MIQLNLFINKNIVNF
+1 
-16 ILLLYKLM
+16 
-24 RCFMR
+24 MR
-29 KRLLI
+29 KKFLT
-34 VFSVLLFL
+34 VFFILLFL

-96 SKSNDNVV
+96 SNPRDNVV

-197 AFNTGGAISS
+197 AFNAGGAISS

-221 NNSVICNDEY
+221 NNSVTCNDEY

-266 SGGAIYVGA
+266 SGGAIYVGT

-285 SNFINNYVVSTSFR
+285 SNFINNYVVSTNFR

-347 SNILRINSSVNGVLE
+347 SNILRINSTVNGVLE

-404 AIAKSV
+404 AIAKSA

-466 ISGFKYA
+466 ISGFKYV

-480 NFKAKSIGYKKE
+480 NFKAKSTGYKKE

-509 IFKNIIGSSIS
+509 IFKNIAGSSIS

-556 YKCIVN
+556 YNCIVN

-624 VAYDKSFMKIDN
+624 VAYDKSFVKIDN

-647 SVNGMIWNVCNSSF
+647 SVNGMIWDVCNSSF

-667 TFSSINGYKSNFN
+667 TFSSINDYKSNFN

-688 VEFRGNIITVGNS
+688 VEFRGNTITVGNS

-727 IDETPKNMMDTTAN
+727 NNNNPKNMIDTTAN

-784 PIKPVRFILITSK
+784 PVKPVRFILITSK
-797 GTNSL
+797 GSNSL
-802 DSGTLIN
+802 DSGILIN

-815 NTANNDR
+815 NTANDDR

-873 LAVDSGIVEIYL
+873 LAVDFGIVEIYL

-897 VAISKSITVDESKS
+897 LAISKFITVDESKS

-924 YSNSSNSIILR
+924 YADSSNSAILR
-935 ISSLPLETLIIS
+935 ISSIPLETVIIS

-955 NGTHFDIILKDV
+955 NGSQFDVVLKDV
-967 LGNVLVNK
+967 LGNVLVGK
-975 EVKITING
+975 IVKITING
-983 VTYKKITDTNGK
+983 VTYNKITNDKGE

-1002 LPGVYN
+1002 FPGVYN
-1008 ITTSFEDDGNYVK
+1008 ITVLFEDDDNYVK

-1074 NSSGEARLNVRLNPS
+1074 NGSGEARLNVRLNPN
-1089 NYIFTV
+1089 NYIFAV
-1095 TDGLEVVSSPVHV
+1095 TDGQEVVSSSVNV
-1108 LSTIRTSDISM
+1108 LSTIETSDISM
-1119 FYKDGTRFAA
+1119 FYKDGTKYSV
-1129 KLYDANGKIVSNKEV
+1129 KLCDLDGNIMPNKNV
-1144 AITVNGVT
+1144 AITINGVT
-1152 YNKLTDSKGVAYLNI
+1152 YNKVTDSNGVAYLNI
-1167 NLNPGV
+1167 NLNPGTYSV
-1173 YSISTS
+1173 WATYGDKTVCNTVSISPMVVS
-1179 YEGKTVYNTILISAM
+1179 M
-1194 PVTIVSS
+1194 VSS
-1201 SIHIQ
+1201 SVNIQ

-1217 ALSNPIIGQ
+1217 ALSNPIVGQ
-1226 KVGIFVNGVMY
+1226 EVGILINGIMY
-1237 YRETDDLG
+1237 HRVTDELG
-1245 FASLKINLNPGHYMI
+1245 VASIKINLNPGSYMVM
-1260 TSGLLSN
+1260 SGLLSN
-1267 I
+1267 AYEAKTINNVITVSGDYL

>member
-1 MIQLNLFINKNIVNF
+1 
-16 ILLLYKLM
+16 
-24 RCFMR
+24 MR
-29 KRLLI
+29 KKFLT
-34 VFSVLLFL
+34 VFFILLFL

-96 SKSNDNVV
+96 SNPRDNVV

-221 NNSVICNDEY
+221 NNSVTCNDEY
-231 ENANGGAVYSL
+231 GNANGGAVYSL

-285 SNFINNYVVSTSFR
+285 SNFINNYVVSTNFR

-404 AIAKSV
+404 AIAKSA

-420 LDGVYSGAGNT
+420 LDGIYSGAGNT

-466 ISGFKYA
+466 ISGFKYV

-480 NFKAKSIGYKKE
+480 NFKAKSTGYKKE

-509 IFKNIIGSSIS
+509 IFKNIAGSSIS

-556 YKCIVN
+556 YNCIVN

-611 SYVNYADNDCNFA
+611 SHINYIDNDCNFA
-624 VAYDKSFMKIDN
+624 VAYDKSFVKIDN

-647 SVNGMIWNVCNSSF
+647 SVNGMIWDVCNSSF

-667 TFSSINGYKSNFN
+667 TFSSINDYKSNFN

-688 VEFRGNIITVGNS
+688 VEFRGNTITVGNS

-727 IDETPKNMMDTTAN
+727 NNNNPKNMIDTTAN

-784 PIKPVRFILITSK
+784 PVKPVRFILITSK
-797 GTNSL
+797 GSNSL

-815 NTANNDR
+815 NTANDDR

-873 LAVDSGIVEIYL
+873 LAVDFGIVEIYL

-897 VAISKSITVDESKS
+897 LAISKSITVDESKS

-924 YSNSSNSIILR
+924 YADSSNSAILR
-935 ISSLPLETLIIS
+935 ISSIPLETVIIS

-955 NGTHFDIILKDV
+955 NGSQFDVVLKDV
-967 LGNVLVNK
+967 LGNVLVGK
-975 EVKITING
+975 IVKITING
-983 VTYKKITDTNGK
+983 VTYNKITNDKGE

-1002 LPGVYN
+1002 FPGVYN
-1008 ITTSFEDDGNYVK
+1008 ITVLFEDDDNYVK

-1074 NSSGEARLNVRLNPS
+1074 NGSGEARLNVRLNPN
-1089 NYIFTV
+1089 NYIFAV
-1095 TDGLEVVSSPVHV
+1095 TDGQEVVSSSVNV
-1108 LSTIRTSDISM
+1108 LSTIETSDISM
-1119 FYKDGTRFAA
+1119 FYKDGTKYSV
-1129 KLYDANGKIVSNKEV
+1129 KLCDLDGNIMPNKNV
-1144 AITVNGVT
+1144 AITINGVT
-1152 YNKLTDSKGVAYLNI
+1152 YNKVTDSNGVAYLNI
-1167 NLNPGV
+1167 NLNPGTYSV
-1173 YSISTS
+1173 WATYGDKTVCNTVSISPMVVS
-1179 YEGKTVYNTILISAM
+1179 M
-1194 PVTIVSS
+1194 VSS
-1201 SIHIQ
+1201 SVNIQ

-1217 ALSNPIIGQ
+1217 ALSNPIVGQ
-1226 KVGIFVNGVMY
+1226 EVGILINGIMY
-1237 YRETDDLG
+1237 HRVTDELG
-1245 FASLKINLNPGHYMI
+1245 VASIKINLNPGSYMVM
-1260 TSGLLSN
+1260 SGLLSN
-1267 I
+1267 AYEAKTINNVITVSGDYL

>member
-1 MIQLNLFINKNIVNF
+1 
-16 ILLLYKLM
+16 
-24 RCFMR
+24 MR

-285 SNFINNYVVSTSFR
+285 SNFINNYVVSTNFR

-387 DENGNG
+387 DEKGNG

-466 ISGFKYA
+466 ISGFKYT

-556 YKCIVN
+556 YNCIVN

-727 IDETPKNMMDTTAN
+727 IDETPKNMIDTTAN

-815 NTANNDR
+815 NTANDDR

-911 FYNISVIYKGNNK
+911 FYNISVKNTQMNVSVSDSDSASNVTFTVDFDHVANGFVFVTIGGVTYNATVLGKEAKVIVPPLAVGKYDAIVSYNGVVNKTVAVNISPDRNPVLNISDIVMIYKDGTRMVAVLTDYKGNPIANATV
-924 YSNSSNSIILR
+924 YFS
-935 ISSLPLETLIIS
+935 
-947 KDLTKYYK
+947 
-955 NGTHFDIILKDV
+955 
-967 LGNVLVNK
+967 
-975 EVKITING
+975 ING
-983 VTYKKITDTNGK
+983 VTYVRTTD
-995 ARLSINL
+995 
-1002 LPGVYN
+1002 
-1008 ITTSFEDDGNYVK
+1008 
-1021 SLNTNKIV
+1021 
-1029 VLSKIITKFVDNNK
+1029 
-1043 FIVKLVN
+1043 
-1050 DDGTPKTNASLAIIA
+1050 
-1065 NGVQYNRIT
+1065 
-1074 NSSGEARLNVRLNPS
+1074 
-1089 NYIFTV
+1089 
-1095 TDGLEVVSSPVHV
+1095 
-1108 LSTIRTSDISM
+1108 
-1119 FYKDGTRFAA
+1119 
-1129 KLYDANGKIVSNKEV
+1129 
-1144 AITVNGVT
+1144 VNG
-1152 YNKLTDSKGVAYLNI
+1152 S
-1167 NLNPGV
+1167 
-1173 YSISTS
+1173 
-1179 YEGKTVYNTILISAM
+1179 
-1194 PVTIVSS
+1194 
-1201 SIHIQ
+1201 
-1206 QGTFYKVKFSD
+1206 
-1217 ALSNPIIGQ
+1217 
-1226 KVGIFVNGVMY
+1226 
-1237 YRETDDLG
+1237 
-1245 FASLKINLNPGHYMI
+1245 
-1260 TSGLLSN
+1260 
-1267 I
+1267 

>member
-1 MIQLNLFINKNIVNF
+1 
-16 ILLLYKLM
+16 
-24 RCFMR
+24 MR
-29 KRLLI
+29 KKFLT
-34 VFSVLLFL
+34 VFFILLFL

-96 SKSNDNVV
+96 SNPRDNVV

-231 ENANGGAVYSL
+231 GNANGGAVYSL

-299 TNWQYAKGGSIY
+299 TNWKYAKGGSIY

-404 AIAKSV
+404 AIAKSA

-466 ISGFKYA
+466 ISGFKYV

-480 NFKAKSIGYKKE
+480 NFKAKSTGYKKE

-509 IFKNIIGSSIS
+509 IFKNIAGSSIS

-556 YKCIVN
+556 YNCIVN

-624 VAYDKSFMKIDN
+624 VAYDKSSVKIDN

-647 SVNGMIWNVCNSSF
+647 SVNGMIWDVCNSSF
-661 ININSL
+661 INIISL
-667 TFSSINGYKSNFN
+667 TFNSINDYKSNFN

-688 VEFRGNIITVGNS
+688 VEFRGNTITVGNS
-701 SFYNNKVIIVNN
+701 SFYNNRITIQSDNN
-713 DNQKGNLDF
+713 NGDLDF

-727 IDETPKNMMDTTAN
+727 NNNNPKNMIDTTAN

-774 NYKNYDVRYV
+774 NYKDYDVRYV
-784 PIKPVRFILITSK
+784 PVKPVRFILITSK
-797 GTNSL
+797 GSNSL

-815 NTANNDR
+815 NTANDDR

-873 LAVDSGIVEIYL
+873 LAVDFGIVEIYL

-897 VAISKSITVDESKS
+897 LAISKSITVDESKS

-924 YSNSSNSIILR
+924 YADSSNSAILR
-935 ISSLPLETLIIS
+935 ISSIPLETVIIS

-955 NGTHFDIILKDV
+955 NGSQFDVVLKDV
-967 LGNVLVNK
+967 LGNVLVGK
-975 EVKITING
+975 IVKITING
-983 VTYKKITDTNGK
+983 VTYNKITNDKGE

-1002 LPGVYN
+1002 FPGVYN
-1008 ITTSFEDDGNYVK
+1008 ITVLFEDDDNYVK

-1074 NSSGEARLNVRLNPS
+1074 NGSGEARLNVRLNPN
-1089 NYIFTV
+1089 NYIFAV
-1095 TDGLEVVSSPVHV
+1095 TDGQEVVSSSVNV
-1108 LSTIRTSDISM
+1108 LSTIETSDISM
-1119 FYKDGTRFAA
+1119 FYKDGTKYSV
-1129 KLYDANGKIVSNKEV
+1129 KLCDLDGNIMPNKNV
-1144 AITVNGVT
+1144 AITINGVT
-1152 YNKLTDSKGVAYLNI
+1152 YNKVTDSNGVAYLNI
-1167 NLNPGV
+1167 NLNPGTYSV
-1173 YSISTS
+1173 WATYGDKTVCNTVSISPMVVS
-1179 YEGKTVYNTILISAM
+1179 M
-1194 PVTIVSS
+1194 VSS
-1201 SIHIQ
+1201 SVNIQ

-1217 ALSNPIIGQ
+1217 ALSNPIVGQ
-1226 KVGIFVNGVMY
+1226 EVGILINGIMY
-1237 YRETDDLG
+1237 HRVTDELG
-1245 FASLKINLNPGHYMI
+1245 VASIKINLNPGSYMVM
-1260 TSGLLSN
+1260 SGLLSN
-1267 I
+1267 AYEAKTINNVITVSGDYL

>member
-1 MIQLNLFINKNIVNF
+1 
-16 ILLLYKLM
+16 
-24 RCFMR
+24 MR
-29 KRLLI
+29 KKFLT
-34 VFSVLLFL
+34 VFFILLFL

-96 SKSNDNVV
+96 SNPRDNVV

-187 VDNCIFRNNF
+187 VDKCIFRNNF
-197 AFNTGGAISS
+197 AFNAGGAISS

-221 NNSVICNDEY
+221 NNSVTCNDEY
-231 ENANGGAVYSL
+231 GNANGGAVYSL

-285 SNFINNYVVSTSFR
+285 SNFINNYVVSTNFR
-299 TNWQYAKGGSIY
+299 TNWEYAKGGSIY

-404 AIAKSV
+404 AIAKSA

-466 ISGFKYA
+466 ISGFKYV

-480 NFKAKSIGYKKE
+480 NFKAKSTGYKKE

-556 YKCIVN
+556 YNCIVN

-624 VAYDKSFMKIDN
+624 VAYDKSFVKIDN

-647 SVNGMIWNVCNSSF
+647 SVNGMIWDVCNSSF

-667 TFSSINGYKSNFN
+667 TFSSINDYKSNFN

-688 VEFRGNIITVGNS
+688 VEFRGNTITVGNS

-727 IDETPKNMMDTTAN
+727 NNNNPKNMIDTTAN

-784 PIKPVRFILITSK
+784 PVKPVRFILITSK
-797 GTNSL
+797 GSNSL
-802 DSGTLIN
+802 DSGILIN

-815 NTANNDR
+815 NTANDDR

-873 LAVDSGIVEIYL
+873 LAVDFGIVEIYL

-897 VAISKSITVDESKS
+897 LAISKSITVDESKS

-924 YSNSSNSIILR
+924 YADSSNSAILR
-935 ISSLPLETLIIS
+935 ISSIPLETVIIS

-955 NGTHFDIILKDV
+955 NGSQFDVVLKDV
-967 LGNVLVNK
+967 LGNVLVGK
-975 EVKITING
+975 IVKITING
-983 VTYKKITDTNGK
+983 VTYNKITNDKGE

-1002 LPGVYN
+1002 FPGVYN
-1008 ITTSFEDDGNYVK
+1008 ITVLFEDDDNYVK

-1074 NSSGEARLNVRLNPS
+1074 NGSGEARLNVRLNPN
-1089 NYIFTV
+1089 NYIFAV
-1095 TDGLEVVSSPVHV
+1095 TDGQEVVSSSVNV
-1108 LSTIRTSDISM
+1108 LSTIETSDISM
-1119 FYKDGTRFAA
+1119 FYKDGTKYSV
-1129 KLYDANGKIVSNKEV
+1129 KLCDLDGNIMPNKNV
-1144 AITVNGVT
+1144 AITINGVT
-1152 YNKLTDSKGVAYLNI
+1152 YNKVTDSNGVAYLNI
-1167 NLNPGV
+1167 NLNPGTYSV
-1173 YSISTS
+1173 WATYGDKTVCNTVSISPMVVS
-1179 YEGKTVYNTILISAM
+1179 M
-1194 PVTIVSS
+1194 VSS
-1201 SIHIQ
+1201 SVNIQ

-1217 ALSNPIIGQ
+1217 ALSNPIVGQ
-1226 KVGIFVNGVMY
+1226 EVGILINGIMY
-1237 YRETDDLG
+1237 HRVTDELG
-1245 FASLKINLNPGHYMI
+1245 VASIKINLNPGSYMVM
-1260 TSGLLSN
+1260 SGLLSN
-1267 I
+1267 AYEAKTINNVITVSGDYL

>member
-1 MIQLNLFINKNIVNF
+1 
-16 ILLLYKLM
+16 
-24 RCFMR
+24 MR
-29 KRLLI
+29 KKFLT
-34 VFSVLLFL
+34 VFFILLFL

-96 SKSNDNVV
+96 SNPRDNVV

-221 NNSVICNDEY
+221 NNSVTCNDEY
-231 ENANGGAVYSL
+231 GNANGGAVYSL

-285 SNFINNYVVSTSFR
+285 SNFINNYVVSTNFR

-404 AIAKSV
+404 AIAKSA

-420 LDGVYSGAGNT
+420 LDGIYSGAGNT

-441 QIAGIGSKVIID
+441 QIAAIGSKVIID

-466 ISGFKYA
+466 ISGFKYV

-480 NFKAKSIGYKKE
+480 NFKAKSTGYKKE

-509 IFKNIIGSSIS
+509 IFKNIAGSSIS

-529 ISSSFVD
+529 INSSFVD

-544 GVLFNYDANARF
+544 GVLFNYDANAKF
-556 YKCIVN
+556 YNCIVN

-611 SYVNYADNDCNFA
+611 SHINYIDNDCNFA
-624 VAYDKSFMKIDN
+624 VAYDKSSVKIDN

-647 SVNGMIWNVCNSSF
+647 SVNGMIWNVYNSSF

-667 TFSSINGYKSNFN
+667 TFSSINDYKSNFN

-688 VEFRGNIITVGNS
+688 VEFRGNTITVGNS

-727 IDETPKNMMDTTAN
+727 NNNNPKNMIDTTAN

-784 PIKPVRFILITSK
+784 PVKPVRFTLITSK

-815 NTANNDR
+815 NTANDDR

-852 KTAKIGDIV
+852 KTAKIWDIV

-873 LAVDSGIVEIYL
+873 LAVDFGIVEIYL

-897 VAISKSITVDESKS
+897 LAISKSITVDESKS

-924 YSNSSNSIILR
+924 YANSSNSAILR
-935 ISSLPLETLIIS
+935 ISSIPLETVIIS

-955 NGTHFDIILKDV
+955 NGSQFDVVLKDV
-967 LGNVLVNK
+967 LGNVLVGK
-975 EVKITING
+975 IVKITING
-983 VTYKKITDTNGK
+983 VTYNKITNDKGE

-1002 LPGVYN
+1002 FPGVYN
-1008 ITTSFEDDGNYVK
+1008 ITVLFEDDDNYVK

-1074 NSSGEARLNVRLNPS
+1074 NGSGEARLNVRLNPN
-1089 NYIFTV
+1089 NYIFAV
-1095 TDGLEVVSSPVHV
+1095 TDGQEVVSSSVNV
-1108 LSTIRTSDISM
+1108 LSTIETSDISM
-1119 FYKDGTRFAA
+1119 FYKDGTKYSV
-1129 KLYDANGKIVSNKEV
+1129 KLCDLDGNIMPNKNV
-1144 AITVNGVT
+1144 AITINGVT
-1152 YNKLTDSKGVAYLNI
+1152 YNKVTDSNGVAYLNI
-1167 NLNPGV
+1167 NLNPGTYSV
-1173 YSISTS
+1173 WATYGDKTVCNTVSISPMVVS
-1179 YEGKTVYNTILISAM
+1179 M
-1194 PVTIVSS
+1194 VSS
-1201 SIHIQ
+1201 SVNIQ

-1217 ALSNPIIGQ
+1217 ALSNPIVGQ
-1226 KVGIFVNGVMY
+1226 EVGILINGIMY
-1237 YRETDDLG
+1237 HRVTDELG
-1245 FASLKINLNPGHYMI
+1245 VASIKINLNPGSYMVM
-1260 TSGLLSN
+1260 SGLLSN
-1267 I
+1267 AYEAKTINNVITVSGDYL

>member
-1 MIQLNLFINKNIVNF
+1 
-16 ILLLYKLM
+16 
-24 RCFMR
+24 MR
-29 KRLLI
+29 KKFLT
-34 VFSVLLFL
+34 VFFILLFL

-96 SKSNDNVV
+96 SNPRDNVV

-197 AFNTGGAISS
+197 AFNAGGAISS

-221 NNSVICNDEY
+221 NNSVTCNDEY
-231 ENANGGAVYSL
+231 GNANGGAVYSL

-285 SNFINNYVVSTSFR
+285 SNFINNYVVSTNFR
-299 TNWQYAKGGSIY
+299 TNWEYAKGGSIY

-404 AIAKSV
+404 AIAKSA

-420 LDGVYSGAGNT
+420 LDGIYSGAGNT

-466 ISGFKYA
+466 ISGFKYV

-480 NFKAKSIGYKKE
+480 NFKAKSTGYKKE

-536 SKHLGFYG
+536 SKHSWFYG
-544 GVLFNYDANARF
+544 GVLFNYDANAKF
-556 YKCIVN
+556 YNCIVN

-611 SYVNYADNDCNFA
+611 SHINYIDNDCNFA
-624 VAYDKSFMKIDN
+624 VAYDKSFVKIDN

-647 SVNGMIWNVCNSSF
+647 SVNGMIWNVYNSSF

-667 TFSSINGYKSNFN
+667 TFSSINDYKSNFN

-688 VEFRGNIITVGNS
+688 VEFRGNTITVGNS

-727 IDETPKNMMDTTAN
+727 NNNNPKNMIDTTAN

-784 PIKPVRFILITSK
+784 PVKPVRFTLITSK

-815 NTANNDR
+815 NTANDDR

-873 LAVDSGIVEIYL
+873 LAVDFGIVEIYL

-897 VAISKSITVDESKS
+897 LAISKSITVDESKS

-924 YSNSSNSIILR
+924 YANSSNSAILR
-935 ISSLPLETLIIS
+935 ISSIPLETVIIS

-955 NGTHFDIILKDV
+955 NGSQFDVVLKDV
-967 LGNVLVNK
+967 LGNVLVGK
-975 EVKITING
+975 IVKITING
-983 VTYKKITDTNGK
+983 VTYNKITNDKGE

-1002 LPGVYN
+1002 FPGVYN
-1008 ITTSFEDDGNYVK
+1008 ITVLFEDDDNYVK

-1074 NSSGEARLNVRLNPS
+1074 NGSGEARLNVRLNPN
-1089 NYIFTV
+1089 NYIFAV
-1095 TDGLEVVSSPVHV
+1095 TDGQEVVSSSVNV
-1108 LSTIRTSDISM
+1108 LSTIETSDISM
-1119 FYKDGTRFAA
+1119 FYKDGTKYSV
-1129 KLYDANGKIVSNKEV
+1129 KLCDLDGNIMPNKNV
-1144 AITVNGVT
+1144 AITINGVT
-1152 YNKLTDSKGVAYLNI
+1152 YNKVTDSNGVAYLNI
-1167 NLNPGV
+1167 NLNPGTYSV
-1173 YSISTS
+1173 WATYGDKTVCNTVSISPMVVS
-1179 YEGKTVYNTILISAM
+1179 M
-1194 PVTIVSS
+1194 VSS
-1201 SIHIQ
+1201 SVNIQ

-1217 ALSNPIIGQ
+1217 ALSNPIVGQ
-1226 KVGIFVNGVMY
+1226 EVGILINGIMY
-1237 YRETDDLG
+1237 HRVTDELG
-1245 FASLKINLNPGHYMI
+1245 VASIKINLNPGSYMVM
-1260 TSGLLSN
+1260 SGLLSN
-1267 I
+1267 AYEAKTINNVITVSGDYL

>member
-1 MIQLNLFINKNIVNF
+1 
-16 ILLLYKLM
+16 
-24 RCFMR
+24 MR
-29 KRLLI
+29 KKFLT
-34 VFSVLLFL
+34 VFFILLFL

-96 SKSNDNVV
+96 SNPRDNVV
-104 IHLGEGTFE
+104 IYLGEGTFE

-221 NNSVICNDEY
+221 NNSVTCNDEY
-231 ENANGGAVYSL
+231 GNANGGAVYSL

-299 TNWQYAKGGSIY
+299 TNWEYAKGGSIY

-404 AIAKSV
+404 AIAKSA

-466 ISGFKYA
+466 ISGFKYV
-473 LSNLTLI
+473 LSNLNLI
-480 NFKAKSIGYKKE
+480 NFKAKSTGYKKE

-509 IFKNIIGSSIS
+509 IFKNIAGSSIS

-556 YKCIVN
+556 YNCIVN

-624 VAYDKSFMKIDN
+624 VAYDKSSVKIDN

-647 SVNGMIWNVCNSSF
+647 SVNGMIWNVYNSSF

-667 TFSSINGYKSNFN
+667 TFSSINDYKSNFN

-688 VEFRGNIITVGNS
+688 VEFRGNTITVGNS

-727 IDETPKNMMDTTAN
+727 NNNNPKNMIDTTAN

-784 PIKPVRFILITSK
+784 PIKPVRFTLITSK

-815 NTANNDR
+815 NTANDDR

-873 LAVDSGIVEIYL
+873 LAVDFGIVEIYL

-897 VAISKSITVDESKS
+897 LAISKSITVDESKS

-924 YSNSSNSIILR
+924 YANSSNSAILR
-935 ISSLPLETLIIS
+935 ISSIPLETVIIS

-955 NGTHFDIILKDV
+955 NGSQFDVVLKDV
-967 LGNVLVNK
+967 LGNVLVGK
-975 EVKITING
+975 IVKITING
-983 VTYKKITDTNGK
+983 VTYNKITNDKGE

-1002 LPGVYN
+1002 FPGVYN
-1008 ITTSFEDDGNYVK
+1008 ITVLFEDDDNYVK

-1074 NSSGEARLNVRLNPS
+1074 NGSGEARLNVRLNPN
-1089 NYIFTV
+1089 NYIFAV
-1095 TDGLEVVSSPVHV
+1095 TDGQEVVSSSVNV
-1108 LSTIRTSDISM
+1108 LSTIETSDISM
-1119 FYKDGTRFAA
+1119 FYKDGTKYSV
-1129 KLYDANGKIVSNKEV
+1129 KLCDLDGNIMPNKNV
-1144 AITVNGVT
+1144 AITINGVT
-1152 YNKLTDSKGVAYLNI
+1152 YNKVTDSNGVAYLNI
-1167 NLNPGV
+1167 NLNPGTYSV
-1173 YSISTS
+1173 WATYGDKTVCNTVSISPMVVS
-1179 YEGKTVYNTILISAM
+1179 M
-1194 PVTIVSS
+1194 VSS
-1201 SIHIQ
+1201 SVNIQ

-1217 ALSNPIIGQ
+1217 ALSNPIVGQ
-1226 KVGIFVNGVMY
+1226 EVGILINGIMY
-1237 YRETDDLG
+1237 HRVTDELG
-1245 FASLKINLNPGHYMI
+1245 VASIKINLNPGSYMVM
-1260 TSGLLSN
+1260 SGLLSN
-1267 I
+1267 AYEAKTINNVITVSGDYL

>member
-1 MIQLNLFINKNIVNF
+1 
-16 ILLLYKLM
+16 
-24 RCFMR
+24 MR
-29 KRLLI
+29 KKFLT
-34 VFSVLLFL
+34 VFFILLFL

-96 SKSNDNVV
+96 SNSRDNVV
-104 IHLGEGTFE
+104 IYLGEGTFE

-221 NNSVICNDEY
+221 NNSVTCNDEY
-231 ENANGGAVYSL
+231 GNANGGAVYSL

-266 SGGAIYVGA
+266 SGGAIYVGT

-285 SNFINNYVVSTSFR
+285 SNFINNYVVSTNFR

-347 SNILRINSSVNGVLE
+347 SNILRINSTVNGVLE

-367 ADYDGKYSNEV
+367 ADYNGKYSNEV

-404 AIAKSV
+404 AIAKSA

-441 QIAGIGSKVIID
+441 QIAAIGSKVIID

-466 ISGFKYA
+466 ISGFKYV
-473 LSNLTLI
+473 LSNLNLI
-480 NFKAKSIGYKKE
+480 NFKAKSTGYKKE

-509 IFKNIIGSSIS
+509 IFKNIAGSSIS

-536 SKHLGFYG
+536 STHSWFYG

-556 YKCIVN
+556 YNCIVN

-611 SYVNYADNDCNFA
+611 SHINYIDNDCNFA
-624 VAYDKSFMKIDN
+624 VAYDKSSVKIDN

-647 SVNGMIWNVCNSSF
+647 SVNGMIWDVCNSSF

-667 TFSSINGYKSNFN
+667 TFSSINDYKSNFN

-688 VEFRGNIITVGNS
+688 VEFRGNTITVGNS

-727 IDETPKNMMDTTAN
+727 NNNNPKNMIDTTAN

-784 PIKPVRFILITSK
+784 PIKPVRFTLITSK

-802 DSGTLIN
+802 NSGTLIN

-815 NTANNDR
+815 NTANDDR

-873 LAVDSGIVEIYL
+873 LAVDFGIVEIYL

-897 VAISKSITVDESKS
+897 LAISKSITVDESKS

-924 YSNSSNSIILR
+924 YADSSNSAILR
-935 ISSLPLETLIIS
+935 ISSIPLETVIIS

-955 NGTHFDIILKDV
+955 NGSQFDVVLKDV
-967 LGNVLVNK
+967 LGNVLVGK
-975 EVKITING
+975 IVKITING
-983 VTYKKITDTNGK
+983 VTYNKITNDKGE

-1002 LPGVYN
+1002 FPGVYN
-1008 ITTSFEDDGNYVK
+1008 ITVLFEDDDNYVK

-1074 NSSGEARLNVRLNPS
+1074 NGSGEARLNVRLNPN
-1089 NYIFTV
+1089 NYIFAV
-1095 TDGLEVVSSPVHV
+1095 TDGQEVVSSSVNV
-1108 LSTIRTSDISM
+1108 LSTIETSDISM
-1119 FYKDGTRFAA
+1119 FYKDGTKYSV
-1129 KLYDANGKIVSNKEV
+1129 KLCDLDGNIMPNKNV
-1144 AITVNGVT
+1144 AITINGVT
-1152 YNKLTDSKGVAYLNI
+1152 YNKVTDSNGVAYLNI
-1167 NLNPGV
+1167 NLNPGTYSV
-1173 YSISTS
+1173 WATYGDKTVCNTVSISPMVVS
-1179 YEGKTVYNTILISAM
+1179 M
-1194 PVTIVSS
+1194 VSS
-1201 SIHIQ
+1201 SVNIQ

-1217 ALSNPIIGQ
+1217 ALSNPIVGQ
-1226 KVGIFVNGVMY
+1226 EVGILINGIMY
-1237 YRETDDLG
+1237 HRVTDELG
-1245 FASLKINLNPGHYMI
+1245 VASIKINLNPGSYMVM
-1260 TSGLLSN
+1260 SGLLSN
-1267 I
+1267 AYEAKTINNVITVSGDYL

>member
-1 MIQLNLFINKNIVNF
+1 
-16 ILLLYKLM
+16 
-24 RCFMR
+24 MR
-29 KRLLI
+29 KKFLT
-34 VFSVLLFL
+34 VFFILLFL

-96 SKSNDNVV
+96 SNPRDNVV

-187 VDNCIFRNNF
+187 VDKCIFRNNF

-221 NNSVICNDEY
+221 NNSVTCNDEY
-231 ENANGGAVYSL
+231 GNANGGAVYSL

-266 SGGAIYVGA
+266 SGGAIYVGT

-285 SNFINNYVVSTSFR
+285 SNFINNYVVSTNFG
-299 TNWQYAKGGSIY
+299 TNWEYAKGGSIY

-347 SNILRINSSVNGVLE
+347 SNILRINSTVNGVLE

-367 ADYDGKYSNEV
+367 ADYNGKYSNEV

-404 AIAKSV
+404 AIAKSA

-466 ISGFKYA
+466 ISGFKYV
-473 LSNLTLI
+473 LSNLNLI
-480 NFKAKSIGYKKE
+480 NFKAKSTGYKKE

-509 IFKNIIGSSIS
+509 IFKNIAGSSIS

-556 YKCIVN
+556 YNCIVN

-624 VAYDKSFMKIDN
+624 VAYDKSSVKIDN

-647 SVNGMIWNVCNSSF
+647 SVNGMIWDVCNSSF

-667 TFSSINGYKSNFN
+667 TFSSINDYKSNFN

-688 VEFRGNIITVGNS
+688 VEFRGNTITVGNS

-727 IDETPKNMMDTTAN
+727 IDETPKNMIDTTAN

-774 NYKNYDVRYV
+774 DYKNYDVRYV
-784 PIKPVRFILITSK
+784 PVKPVRFTLITSK
-797 GTNSL
+797 GSNSL
-802 DSGTLIN
+802 NSGTLIN

-815 NTANNDR
+815 NTANDDR

-873 LAVDSGIVEIYL
+873 LAVDFGIVEIYL

-897 VAISKSITVDESKS
+897 LAISKSITVDESKS

-924 YSNSSNSIILR
+924 YADSSNSAILR
-935 ISSLPLETLIIS
+935 ISSIPLETVIIS

-955 NGTHFDIILKDV
+955 NGSQFDVVLKDV
-967 LGNVLVNK
+967 LGNVLVGK
-975 EVKITING
+975 IVKITING
-983 VTYKKITDTNGK
+983 VTYNKITNDKGE

-1002 LPGVYN
+1002 FPGVYN
-1008 ITTSFEDDGNYVK
+1008 ITVLFEDDDNYVK

-1074 NSSGEARLNVRLNPS
+1074 NGSGEARLNVRLNPN
-1089 NYIFTV
+1089 NYIFAV
-1095 TDGLEVVSSPVHV
+1095 TDGQEVVSSSVNV
-1108 LSTIRTSDISM
+1108 LSTIETSDISM
-1119 FYKDGTRFAA
+1119 FYKDGTKYSV
-1129 KLYDANGKIVSNKEV
+1129 KLCDLDGNIMPNKNV
-1144 AITVNGVT
+1144 AITINGVT
-1152 YNKLTDSKGVAYLNI
+1152 YNKVTDSNGVAYLNI
-1167 NLNPGV
+1167 NLNPGTYSV
-1173 YSISTS
+1173 WATYGDKTVCNTVSISPMVVS
-1179 YEGKTVYNTILISAM
+1179 M
-1194 PVTIVSS
+1194 VSS
-1201 SIHIQ
+1201 SVNIQ

-1217 ALSNPIIGQ
+1217 ALSNPIVGQ
-1226 KVGIFVNGVMY
+1226 EVGILINGIMY
-1237 YRETDDLG
+1237 HRVTDELG
-1245 FASLKINLNPGHYMI
+1245 VASIKINLNPGSYMVM
-1260 TSGLLSN
+1260 SGLLSN
-1267 I
+1267 AYEAKTINNVITVSGDYL

>member
-1 MIQLNLFINKNIVNF
+1 
-16 ILLLYKLM
+16 
-24 RCFMR
+24 MR
-29 KRLLI
+29 KKFLT
-34 VFSVLLFL
+34 VFFILLFL

-96 SKSNDNVV
+96 SNPRDNVV

-197 AFNTGGAISS
+197 AFNAGGAISS

-221 NNSVICNDEY
+221 NNSVTCNDEY
-231 ENANGGAVYSL
+231 GNANGGAVYSL

-404 AIAKSV
+404 AIAKSA

-420 LDGVYSGAGNT
+420 LDGIYSGAGNT

-441 QIAGIGSKVIID
+441 QIAAIGSKVIID

-466 ISGFKYA
+466 ISGFKYV
-473 LSNLTLI
+473 LSNLNLI
-480 NFKAKSIGYKKE
+480 NFKAKSTGYKKE

-509 IFKNIIGSSIS
+509 IFKNIAGSSIS

-536 SKHLGFYG
+536 STHSWFYG
-544 GVLFNYDANARF
+544 GVLFNYDANAKF
-556 YKCIVN
+556 YNCIVD
-562 NYSSTDIF
+562 NYSSSTDIF

-611 SYVNYADNDCNFA
+611 SHINYIDNDCNFA
-624 VAYDKSFMKIDN
+624 VAYDKSSVKIDN

-647 SVNGMIWNVCNSSF
+647 SVNGMIWNVYNSSF

-667 TFSSINGYKSNFN
+667 TFSSINDYKSNFN

-688 VEFRGNIITVGNS
+688 VEFRGNTITVGNS

-727 IDETPKNMMDTTAN
+727 NNNNPKNMIDTTAN

-774 NYKNYDVRYV
+774 DYKNYDVRYV
-784 PIKPVRFILITSK
+784 PIKPVRFTLITSK
-797 GTNSL
+797 GSNSL
-802 DSGTLIN
+802 NSGTLIN

-815 NTANNDR
+815 NTANDDR

-873 LAVDSGIVEIYL
+873 LAVDFGIVEIYL

-897 VAISKSITVDESKS
+897 LAISKSITVDESKS

-924 YSNSSNSIILR
+924 YADSSNSAILR
-935 ISSLPLETLIIS
+935 ISSIPLETVIIS

-955 NGTHFDIILKDV
+955 NGSQFDVVLKDV
-967 LGNVLVNK
+967 LGNVLVGK
-975 EVKITING
+975 IVKITING
-983 VTYKKITDTNGK
+983 VTYNKITNDKGE

-1002 LPGVYN
+1002 FPGVYN
-1008 ITTSFEDDGNYVK
+1008 ITVLFEDDDNYVK

-1074 NSSGEARLNVRLNPS
+1074 NGSGEARLNVRLNPN
-1089 NYIFTV
+1089 NYIFAV
-1095 TDGLEVVSSPVHV
+1095 TDGQEVVSSSVNV
-1108 LSTIRTSDISM
+1108 LSTIETSDISM
-1119 FYKDGTRFAA
+1119 FYKDGTKYSV
-1129 KLYDANGKIVSNKEV
+1129 KLCDLDGNIMPNKNV
-1144 AITVNGVT
+1144 AITINGVT
-1152 YNKLTDSKGVAYLNI
+1152 YNKVTDSNGVAYLNI
-1167 NLNPGV
+1167 NLNPGTYSV
-1173 YSISTS
+1173 WATYGDKTVCNTVSISPMVVS
-1179 YEGKTVYNTILISAM
+1179 M
-1194 PVTIVSS
+1194 VSS
-1201 SIHIQ
+1201 SVNIQ

-1217 ALSNPIIGQ
+1217 ALSNPIVGQ
-1226 KVGIFVNGVMY
+1226 EVGILINGIMY
-1237 YRETDDLG
+1237 HRVTDELG
-1245 FASLKINLNPGHYMI
+1245 VASIKINLNPGSYMVM
-1260 TSGLLSN
+1260 SGLLSN
-1267 I
+1267 AYEAKTINNVITVSGDYL

>member
-1 MIQLNLFINKNIVNF
+1 
-16 ILLLYKLM
+16 
-24 RCFMR
+24 MR
-29 KRLLI
+29 KKFLT
-34 VFSVLLFL
+34 VFFILLFL

-96 SKSNDNVV
+96 SNPRDNVV

-187 VDNCIFRNNF
+187 VDKCIFRNNF
-197 AFNTGGAISS
+197 AFNAGGAISS

-221 NNSVICNDEY
+221 NNSVTCNDEY
-231 ENANGGAVYSL
+231 GNANGGAVYSL

-266 SGGAIYVGA
+266 SGGAIYVGT

-285 SNFINNYVVSTSFR
+285 SNFINNYVVSTNFR
-299 TNWQYAKGGSIY
+299 TNWEYAKGGSIY

-404 AIAKSV
+404 AIAKSA

-466 ISGFKYA
+466 ISGFKYV
-473 LSNLTLI
+473 LSNLNLI
-480 NFKAKSIGYKKE
+480 NFKAKSTGYKKE

-509 IFKNIIGSSIS
+509 IFKNIAGSSIS

-556 YKCIVN
+556 YNCIVN

-624 VAYDKSFMKIDN
+624 VAYDKSSVKIDN

-647 SVNGMIWNVCNSSF
+647 SVNGMIWDVCNSSF

-688 VEFRGNIITVGNS
+688 VEFRGNTITVGNS

-727 IDETPKNMMDTTAN
+727 IDETPKNMIDTTAN

-774 NYKNYDVRYV
+774 DYKNYDVRYV
-784 PIKPVRFILITSK
+784 PVKPVRFTLITSK

-802 DSGTLIN
+802 DSGILIN

-815 NTANNDR
+815 NTANDDR

-873 LAVDSGIVEIYL
+873 LAVDFGIVEIYL

-897 VAISKSITVDESKS
+897 LAISKSITVDESKS

-924 YSNSSNSIILR
+924 YADSSNSAILR
-935 ISSLPLETLIIS
+935 ISSIPLETVIIS

-955 NGTHFDIILKDV
+955 NGSQFDVVLKDV
-967 LGNVLVNK
+967 LGNVLVGK
-975 EVKITING
+975 IVKITING
-983 VTYKKITDTNGK
+983 VTYNKITNDKGEAK
-995 ARLSINL
+995 LSINL
-1002 LPGVYN
+1002 FPGVYN
-1008 ITTSFEDDGNYVK
+1008 ITVLFEDDDNYVK

-1074 NSSGEARLNVRLNPS
+1074 NGSGEARLNVRLNPN
-1089 NYIFTV
+1089 NYIFAV
-1095 TDGLEVVSSPVHV
+1095 TDGQEVVSSSVNV
-1108 LSTIRTSDISM
+1108 LSTIETSDISM
-1119 FYKDGTRFAA
+1119 FYKDGTKYSV
-1129 KLYDANGKIVSNKEV
+1129 KLCDLDGNIMPNKNV
-1144 AITVNGVT
+1144 AITINGVT
-1152 YNKLTDSKGVAYLNI
+1152 YNKVTDSNGVAYLNI
-1167 NLNPGV
+1167 NLNPGTYSV
-1173 YSISTS
+1173 WATYGDKTVCNTVSISPMVVS
-1179 YEGKTVYNTILISAM
+1179 M
-1194 PVTIVSS
+1194 VSS
-1201 SIHIQ
+1201 SVNIQ

-1217 ALSNPIIGQ
+1217 ALSNPIVGQ
-1226 KVGIFVNGVMY
+1226 EVGILINGIMY
-1237 YRETDDLG
+1237 HRVTDELG
-1245 FASLKINLNPGHYMI
+1245 VASIKINLNPGSYMVM
-1260 TSGLLSN
+1260 SGLLSN
-1267 I
+1267 AYEAKTINNVITVSGDYL

>member
-1 MIQLNLFINKNIVNF
+1 
-16 ILLLYKLM
+16 
-24 RCFMR
+24 MR
-29 KRLLI
+29 KKFLT
-34 VFSVLLFL
+34 VFFILLFL

-96 SKSNDNVV
+96 SNPRDNVV

-221 NNSVICNDEY
+221 NNSVTCNDEY
-231 ENANGGAVYSL
+231 ENAKGGAVYSL

-253 VGNFAKGNCLNAI
+253 VGNFAKSNCLNAI
-266 SGGAIYVGA
+266 SGGAIYVGT

-299 TNWQYAKGGSIY
+299 TNWEYAKGGSIY

-404 AIAKSV
+404 AIAKSA

-420 LDGVYSGAGNT
+420 LDGIYSGAGNT

-466 ISGFKYA
+466 ISGFKYV

-509 IFKNIIGSSIS
+509 IFKNIAGSSIS

-556 YKCIVN
+556 YNCIVN

-624 VAYDKSFMKIDN
+624 VAYDKSSVKIDN

-647 SVNGMIWNVCNSSF
+647 SVNGMIWDVCNSSF

-667 TFSSINGYKSNFN
+667 TFSSINDYKSNFN

-688 VEFRGNIITVGNS
+688 VEFRGNTITVGNS

-727 IDETPKNMMDTTAN
+727 IDETPKNMIDTTAN

-784 PIKPVRFILITSK
+784 PVKPVRFTLITSK

-815 NTANNDR
+815 NTANDDR

-897 VAISKSITVDESKS
+897 LAISKSITVDESKS

-924 YSNSSNSIILR
+924 YSNSSNSVILR

-1008 ITTSFEDDGNYVK
+1008 ITTSFEDDDNYVK

-1074 NSSGEARLNVRLNPS
+1074 NGSGEARLNVRLNPN
-1089 NYIFTV
+1089 NYIFAV
-1095 TDGLEVVSSPVHV
+1095 TDGQEVVSSSVNV
-1108 LSTIRTSDISM
+1108 LSTIETSDISM
-1119 FYKDGTRFAA
+1119 FYKDGTKYSV
-1129 KLYDANGKIVSNKEV
+1129 KLCDLDGNIMPNKNV
-1144 AITVNGVT
+1144 AITINGVT
-1152 YNKLTDSKGVAYLNI
+1152 YNKVTDSNGVAYLNI
-1167 NLNPGV
+1167 NLNPGTYSV
-1173 YSISTS
+1173 WATYGDKTVCNTVSISPMVVS
-1179 YEGKTVYNTILISAM
+1179 M
-1194 PVTIVSS
+1194 VSS
-1201 SIHIQ
+1201 SVNIQ

-1217 ALSNPIIGQ
+1217 ALSNPIVGQ
-1226 KVGIFVNGVMY
+1226 EVGILINGIMY
-1237 YRETDDLG
+1237 HRVTDELG
-1245 FASLKINLNPGHYMI
+1245 VASIKINLNPGSYMVM
-1260 TSGLLSN
+1260 SGLLSN
-1267 I
+1267 AYEAKTINNVITVSGDYL

>member
-1 MIQLNLFINKNIVNF
+1 
-16 ILLLYKLM
+16 
-24 RCFMR
+24 MR
-29 KRLLI
+29 KKFLT
-34 VFSVLLFL
+34 VFFILLFL

-50 TDENTNSSIVAQD
+50 TDENTNSSIVVQD

-96 SKSNDNVV
+96 SDPRDNVV

-197 AFNTGGAISS
+197 AFNAGGAISS

-221 NNSVICNDEY
+221 NNSVTCNDEY
-231 ENANGGAVYSL
+231 GNANGGAVYSL

-285 SNFINNYVVSTSFR
+285 SNFINNYVVSTNFR

-404 AIAKSV
+404 AIAKSA

-420 LDGVYSGAGNT
+420 LDGIYSGAGNT

-466 ISGFKYA
+466 ISGFKYV

-480 NFKAKSIGYKKE
+480 NFKAKSTGYKKE

-509 IFKNIIGSSIS
+509 IFKNIAGSSIS

-556 YKCIVN
+556 YNCIVN

-611 SYVNYADNDCNFA
+611 SHINYIDNDCNFA
-624 VAYDKSFMKIDN
+624 VAYDKSFVKIDN

-647 SVNGMIWNVCNSSF
+647 SVNGMIWNVYNSSF

-667 TFSSINGYKSNFN
+667 TFSSINDYKSNFN

-688 VEFRGNIITVGNS
+688 VEFRGNTITVGNS

-727 IDETPKNMMDTTAN
+727 NNNNPKNMIDTTAN

-784 PIKPVRFILITSK
+784 PVKPVRFTLITSK

-815 NTANNDR
+815 NTANDDR

-873 LAVDSGIVEIYL
+873 LAVDFGIVEIYL

-897 VAISKSITVDESKS
+897 LAISKSITVDESKS

-924 YSNSSNSIILR
+924 YADSSNSAILR
-935 ISSLPLETLIIS
+935 ISSIPLETVIIS

-955 NGTHFDIILKDV
+955 NGSQFDVVLKDV
-967 LGNVLVNK
+967 LGNVLVGK
-975 EVKITING
+975 IVKITING
-983 VTYKKITDTNGK
+983 VTYNKITNDKGE

-1002 LPGVYN
+1002 FPGVYN
-1008 ITTSFEDDGNYVK
+1008 ITVLFEDDDNYVK

-1074 NSSGEARLNVRLNPS
+1074 NGSGEARLNVRLNPN
-1089 NYIFTV
+1089 NYIFAV
-1095 TDGLEVVSSPVHV
+1095 TDGQEVVSSSVNV
-1108 LSTIRTSDISM
+1108 LSTIETSDISM
-1119 FYKDGTRFAA
+1119 FYKDGTKYSV
-1129 KLYDANGKIVSNKEV
+1129 KLCDLDGNIMPNKNV
-1144 AITVNGVT
+1144 AITINGVT
-1152 YNKLTDSKGVAYLNI
+1152 YNKVTDSNGVAYLNI
-1167 NLNPGV
+1167 NLNPGTYSV
-1173 YSISTS
+1173 WATYGDKTVCNTVSISPMVVS
-1179 YEGKTVYNTILISAM
+1179 M
-1194 PVTIVSS
+1194 VSS
-1201 SIHIQ
+1201 SVNIQ

-1217 ALSNPIIGQ
+1217 ALSNPIVGQ
-1226 KVGIFVNGVMY
+1226 EVGILINGIMY
-1237 YRETDDLG
+1237 HRVTDELG
-1245 FASLKINLNPGHYMI
+1245 VASIKINLNPGSYMVM
-1260 TSGLLSN
+1260 SGLLSN
-1267 I
+1267 AYEAKTINNVITVSGDYL

>member
-1 MIQLNLFINKNIVNF
+1 
-16 ILLLYKLM
+16 
-24 RCFMR
+24 MR
-29 KRLLI
+29 KKFLT
-34 VFSVLLFL
+34 VFFILLFL

-96 SKSNDNVV
+96 SNPRDNVV

-113 GNGNVMISINKAH
+113 GNGNGMISINKAH

-187 VDNCIFRNNF
+187 VDKCIFRNNF
-197 AFNTGGAISS
+197 AFNAGGAISS

-221 NNSVICNDEY
+221 NNSVTCNDEY
-231 ENANGGAVYSL
+231 GNANGGAVYSL

-299 TNWQYAKGGSIY
+299 TNWQYAKGGSLY

-404 AIAKSV
+404 AIAKSA

-466 ISGFKYA
+466 ISGFKYV

-480 NFKAKSIGYKKE
+480 NFKAKSTGYKKE

-536 SKHLGFYG
+536 SKHSWFYG

-556 YKCIVN
+556 YNCIVN

-611 SYVNYADNDCNFA
+611 SHINYIDNDCNFA
-624 VAYDKSFMKIDN
+624 VAYDKSSVKIDN

-647 SVNGMIWNVCNSSF
+647 SVNGMIWNVYNSSF

-667 TFSSINGYKSNFN
+667 TFSSINDYKSNFN

-688 VEFRGNIITVGNS
+688 VEFRGNTITVGNS

-727 IDETPKNMMDTTAN
+727 NNNNPKNMIDTTAN

-774 NYKNYDVRYV
+774 NYKDYDVRYV
-784 PIKPVRFILITSK
+784 PVKPVRFILITSK
-797 GTNSL
+797 GSNSL

-815 NTANNDR
+815 NTANDDR

-873 LAVDSGIVEIYL
+873 LAVDFGIVEIYL

-897 VAISKSITVDESKS
+897 LAISKSITVDESKS

-924 YSNSSNSIILR
+924 YANSSNSAILR
-935 ISSLPLETLIIS
+935 ISSIPLETVIIS

-955 NGTHFDIILKDV
+955 NGSQFDVVLKDV
-967 LGNVLVNK
+967 LGNVLVGK
-975 EVKITING
+975 IVKITING
-983 VTYKKITDTNGK
+983 VTYNKITNDKGE

-1002 LPGVYN
+1002 FPGVYN
-1008 ITTSFEDDGNYVK
+1008 ITVLFEDDDNYVK

-1074 NSSGEARLNVRLNPS
+1074 NGSGEARLNVRLNPN
-1089 NYIFTV
+1089 NYIFAV
-1095 TDGLEVVSSPVHV
+1095 TDGQEVVSSSVNV
-1108 LSTIRTSDISM
+1108 LSTIETSDISM
-1119 FYKDGTRFAA
+1119 FYKDGTKYSV
-1129 KLYDANGKIVSNKEV
+1129 KLCDLDGNIMPNKNV
-1144 AITVNGVT
+1144 AITINGVT
-1152 YNKLTDSKGVAYLNI
+1152 YNKVTDSNGVAYLNI
-1167 NLNPGV
+1167 NLNPGTYSV
-1173 YSISTS
+1173 WATYGDKTVCNTVSISPMVVS
-1179 YEGKTVYNTILISAM
+1179 M
-1194 PVTIVSS
+1194 VSS
-1201 SIHIQ
+1201 SVNIQ

-1217 ALSNPIIGQ
+1217 ALSNPIVGQ
-1226 KVGIFVNGVMY
+1226 EVGILINGIMY
-1237 YRETDDLG
+1237 HRVTDELG
-1245 FASLKINLNPGHYMI
+1245 VASIKINLNPGSYMVM
-1260 TSGLLSN
+1260 SGLLSN
-1267 I
+1267 AYEAKTINNVITVSGDYL

>member
-1 MIQLNLFINKNIVNF
+1 
-16 ILLLYKLM
+16 
-24 RCFMR
+24 MR
-29 KRLLI
+29 KKFLT
-34 VFSVLLFL
+34 VFFILLFL

-96 SKSNDNVV
+96 SNPRDNVV

-197 AFNTGGAISS
+197 AFNAGGAISS

-221 NNSVICNDEY
+221 NNSVTCNDEY
-231 ENANGGAVYSL
+231 GNANGGAVYSL

-404 AIAKSV
+404 AIAKSA

-420 LDGVYSGAGNT
+420 LDGIYSGAGNT

-441 QIAGIGSKVIID
+441 QIAAIGSKVIID

-466 ISGFKYA
+466 ISGFKYV
-473 LSNLTLI
+473 LSNLNLI
-480 NFKAKSIGYKKE
+480 NFKAKSTGYKKE

-509 IFKNIIGSSIS
+509 IFKNIAGSSIS

-536 SKHLGFYG
+536 STHSWFYG
-544 GVLFNYDANARF
+544 GVLFNYDANAKF
-556 YKCIVN
+556 YNCIVD
-562 NYSSTDIF
+562 NYSSSTDIF

-611 SYVNYADNDCNFA
+611 SHINYIDNDCNFA
-624 VAYDKSFMKIDN
+624 VAYDKSSVKIDN

-647 SVNGMIWNVCNSSF
+647 SVNGMIWNVYNSSF

-667 TFSSINGYKSNFN
+667 TFSSINDYKSNFN

-688 VEFRGNIITVGNS
+688 VEFRGNTITVGNS

-727 IDETPKNMMDTTAN
+727 NNNNPKNMIDTTAN

-774 NYKNYDVRYV
+774 DYKNYDVRYV
-784 PIKPVRFILITSK
+784 PIKPVRFTLITSK
-797 GTNSL
+797 GSNSL
-802 DSGTLIN
+802 NSGTLIN

-815 NTANNDR
+815 NTANDDR

-873 LAVDSGIVEIYL
+873 LAVDFGIVEIYL

-897 VAISKSITVDESKS
+897 LAISKSITVDESKS

-924 YSNSSNSIILR
+924 YADSSNSAILR
-935 ISSLPLETLIIS
+935 ISSIPLETVIIS

-955 NGTHFDIILKDV
+955 NGSQFDVVLKDV
-967 LGNVLVNK
+967 LGNVLVGK
-975 EVKITING
+975 IVKITING
-983 VTYKKITDTNGK
+983 VTYNKITNDKGE

-1002 LPGVYN
+1002 FPGVYN
-1008 ITTSFEDDGNYVK
+1008 ITVLFEDDDNYVK

-1074 NSSGEARLNVRLNPS
+1074 NGSGEARLNVRLNPN
-1089 NYIFTV
+1089 NYIFAV
-1095 TDGLEVVSSPVHV
+1095 TDGQEVVSSSVNV
-1108 LSTIRTSDISM
+1108 LSTIETSDISM
-1119 FYKDGTRFAA
+1119 FYKDGTKYSV
-1129 KLYDANGKIVSNKEV
+1129 KLCDLDGNIMPNKNV
-1144 AITVNGVT
+1144 AITINGVT
-1152 YNKLTDSKGVAYLNI
+1152 YNKVTDSNGVAYLNI
-1167 NLNPGV
+1167 NLNPGT
-1173 YSISTS
+1173 YSVWAT
-1179 YEGKTVYNTILISAM
+1179 YGDK
-1194 PVTIVSS
+1194 
-1201 SIHIQ
+1201 Q
-1206 QGTFYKVKFSD
+1206 
-1217 ALSNPIIGQ
+1217 
-1226 KVGIFVNGVMY
+1226 
-1237 YRETDDLG
+1237 
-1245 FASLKINLNPGHYMI
+1245 FATLYQFHLW
-1260 TSGLLSN
+1260 L
-1267 I
+1267 

>member
-1 MIQLNLFINKNIVNF
+1 
-16 ILLLYKLM
+16 
-24 RCFMR
+24 MR
-29 KRLLI
+29 KKFLT
-34 VFSVLLFL
+34 VFFILLFL

-96 SKSNDNVV
+96 SNSRDNVV
-104 IHLGEGTFE
+104 IYLGEGTFE

-197 AFNTGGAISS
+197 AFNAGGAISS

-221 NNSVICNDEY
+221 NNSVTCNDEY
-231 ENANGGAVYSL
+231 GNANGGAVYSL

-266 SGGAIYVGA
+266 SGGAIYVGT

-285 SNFINNYVVSTSFR
+285 SNFINNYVVSTNFR
-299 TNWQYAKGGSIY
+299 TNWEYAKGGSIY

-404 AIAKSV
+404 AIAKSA

-466 ISGFKYA
+466 ISGFKYV

-480 NFKAKSIGYKKE
+480 NFKAKSTGYKKE

-509 IFKNIIGSSIS
+509 IFKNIAGSSIS

-556 YKCIVN
+556 YNCIVN

-611 SYVNYADNDCNFA
+611 SHINYIDNDCNFA
-624 VAYDKSFMKIDN
+624 VAYDKSSVKIDN

-647 SVNGMIWNVCNSSF
+647 SVNGMIWNVYNSSF

-667 TFSSINGYKSNFN
+667 TFSSINDYKSNFN

-688 VEFRGNIITVGNS
+688 VEFRGNTITVGNS

-722 NYNYW
+722 DYNYW
-727 IDETPKNMMDTTAN
+727 NNNNPKNMIDTTAN

-774 NYKNYDVRYV
+774 NYKDYDVRYV
-784 PIKPVRFILITSK
+784 PVKPVRFTLITSK

-802 DSGTLIN
+802 DSGILIN

-815 NTANNDR
+815 NTANDDR

-873 LAVDSGIVEIYL
+873 LAVDFGIVEIYL

-897 VAISKSITVDESKS
+897 LAISKSITVDESKS

-924 YSNSSNSIILR
+924 YADSSNSAILR
-935 ISSLPLETLIIS
+935 ISSIPLETVIIS

-955 NGTHFDIILKDV
+955 NGSQFDVVLKDV
-967 LGNVLVNK
+967 LGNVLVGK
-975 EVKITING
+975 IVKITING
-983 VTYKKITDTNGK
+983 VTYNKITNDKGE

-1002 LPGVYN
+1002 FPGVYN
-1008 ITTSFEDDGNYVK
+1008 ITVLFEDDDNYVK

-1074 NSSGEARLNVRLNPS
+1074 NGSGEARLNVRLNPN
-1089 NYIFTV
+1089 NYIFAV
-1095 TDGLEVVSSPVHV
+1095 TDGQEVVSSSVNV
-1108 LSTIRTSDISM
+1108 LSTIETSDISM
-1119 FYKDGTRFAA
+1119 FYKDGTKYSV
-1129 KLYDANGKIVSNKEV
+1129 KLCDLDGNIMPNKNV
-1144 AITVNGVT
+1144 AITINGVT
-1152 YNKLTDSKGVAYLNI
+1152 YNKVTDSNGVAYLNI
-1167 NLNPGV
+1167 NLNPGTYSV
-1173 YSISTS
+1173 WATYGDKTVCNTVSISPMVVS
-1179 YEGKTVYNTILISAM
+1179 M
-1194 PVTIVSS
+1194 VSS
-1201 SIHIQ
+1201 SVNIQ

-1217 ALSNPIIGQ
+1217 ALSNPIVGQ
-1226 KVGIFVNGVMY
+1226 EVGILINGIMY
-1237 YRETDDLG
+1237 HRVTDELG
-1245 FASLKINLNPGHYMI
+1245 VASIKINLNPGSYMVM
-1260 TSGLLSN
+1260 SGLLSN
-1267 I
+1267 AYEAKTINNVITVSGDYL

>member
-1 MIQLNLFINKNIVNF
+1 
-16 ILLLYKLM
+16 
-24 RCFMR
+24 MR
-29 KRLLI
+29 KKFLT
-34 VFSVLLFL
+34 VFFILLFL

-96 SKSNDNVV
+96 SNPRDNVV

-221 NNSVICNDEY
+221 NNSVTCNDEY
-231 ENANGGAVYSL
+231 GNANGGAVYSL

-299 TNWQYAKGGSIY
+299 TNWEYAKGGSIY

-404 AIAKSV
+404 AIAKSA

-420 LDGVYSGAGNT
+420 LDGIYSGAGNT

-466 ISGFKYA
+466 ISGFKYV

-480 NFKAKSIGYKKE
+480 NFKAKSTGYKKE

-509 IFKNIIGSSIS
+509 IFKNIAGSSIS

-536 SKHLGFYG
+536 SKHSWFYG

-556 YKCIVN
+556 YNCIVN

-611 SYVNYADNDCNFA
+611 SHINYIDNDCNFA
-624 VAYDKSFMKIDN
+624 VAYDKSFVKIDN

-667 TFSSINGYKSNFN
+667 TFSSINDYKSNFN

-688 VEFRGNIITVGNS
+688 VEFRGNTITVGNS

-727 IDETPKNMMDTTAN
+727 NNNNPKNMIDTTAN

-784 PIKPVRFILITSK
+784 PVKPVRFTLITSK

-815 NTANNDR
+815 NTANDDR

-873 LAVDSGIVEIYL
+873 LAVDFGIVEIYL

-897 VAISKSITVDESKS
+897 LAISKSITVDESKS

-924 YSNSSNSIILR
+924 YANSSNSAILR
-935 ISSLPLETLIIS
+935 ISSIPLETVIIS

-955 NGTHFDIILKDV
+955 NGSQFDVVLKDV
-967 LGNVLVNK
+967 LGNVLVGK
-975 EVKITING
+975 IVKITING
-983 VTYKKITDTNGK
+983 VTYNKITNDKGE

-1002 LPGVYN
+1002 FPGVYN
-1008 ITTSFEDDGNYVK
+1008 ITVLFEDDDNYVK

-1074 NSSGEARLNVRLNPS
+1074 NGSGEARLNVRLNPN
-1089 NYIFTV
+1089 NYIFAV
-1095 TDGLEVVSSPVHV
+1095 TDGQEVVSSSVNV
-1108 LSTIRTSDISM
+1108 LSTIETSDISM
-1119 FYKDGTRFAA
+1119 FYKDGTKYSV
-1129 KLYDANGKIVSNKEV
+1129 KLCDLDGNIMPNKNV
-1144 AITVNGVT
+1144 AITINGVT
-1152 YNKLTDSKGVAYLNI
+1152 YNKVTDSNGVAYLNI
-1167 NLNPGV
+1167 NLNPGTYSV
-1173 YSISTS
+1173 WATYGDKTVCNTVSISPMVVS
-1179 YEGKTVYNTILISAM
+1179 M
-1194 PVTIVSS
+1194 VSS
-1201 SIHIQ
+1201 SVNIQ

-1217 ALSNPIIGQ
+1217 ALSNPIVGQ
-1226 KVGIFVNGVMY
+1226 EVGILINGIMY
-1237 YRETDDLG
+1237 HRVTDELG
-1245 FASLKINLNPGHYMI
+1245 VASIKINLNPGSYMVM
-1260 TSGLLSN
+1260 SGLLSN
-1267 I
+1267 AYEAKTINNVITVSGDYL

>member
-1 MIQLNLFINKNIVNF
+1 
-16 ILLLYKLM
+16 
-24 RCFMR
+24 MR
-29 KRLLI
+29 KKFLT
-34 VFSVLLFL
+34 VFFILLFL

-50 TDENTNSSIVAQD
+50 TDENTNSSIVVQD

-96 SKSNDNVV
+96 SDPRDNVV

-221 NNSVICNDEY
+221 NNSVTCNDEY
-231 ENANGGAVYSL
+231 GNANGGAVYSL

-299 TNWQYAKGGSIY
+299 TNWEYAKGGSIY

-387 DENGNG
+387 DEKGNG

-404 AIAKSV
+404 AIAKSA

-466 ISGFKYA
+466 ISGFKYV

-480 NFKAKSIGYKKE
+480 NFKAKSTGYKKE

-509 IFKNIIGSSIS
+509 IFKNIAGSSIS

-536 SKHLGFYG
+536 SKHSWFYG
-544 GVLFNYDANARF
+544 GVLFNYDANAKF
-556 YKCIVN
+556 YNCIVN

-611 SYVNYADNDCNFA
+611 SHINYIDNDCNFA
-624 VAYDKSFMKIDN
+624 VAYDKSFVKIDN

-647 SVNGMIWNVCNSSF
+647 SVNGMIWNVYNSSF

-667 TFSSINGYKSNFN
+667 TFSSINDYKSNFN

-688 VEFRGNIITVGNS
+688 VEFRGNTITVGNS

-727 IDETPKNMMDTTAN
+727 NNNNPKNMIDTTAN

-784 PIKPVRFILITSK
+784 PVKPVRFTLITSK

-815 NTANNDR
+815 NTANDDR

-873 LAVDSGIVEIYL
+873 LAVDFGIVEIYL

-897 VAISKSITVDESKS
+897 LAISKSITVDESKS

-924 YSNSSNSIILR
+924 YADSSNSAILR
-935 ISSLPLETLIIS
+935 ISSIPLETVIIS

-955 NGTHFDIILKDV
+955 NGSQFDVVLKDV
-967 LGNVLVNK
+967 LGNVLVGK
-975 EVKITING
+975 IVKITING
-983 VTYKKITDTNGK
+983 VTYNKITNDKGE

-1002 LPGVYN
+1002 FPGVYN
-1008 ITTSFEDDGNYVK
+1008 ITVLFEDDDNYVK

-1074 NSSGEARLNVRLNPS
+1074 NGSGEARLNVRLNPN
-1089 NYIFTV
+1089 NYIFAV
-1095 TDGLEVVSSPVHV
+1095 TDGQEVVSSSVNV
-1108 LSTIRTSDISM
+1108 LSTIETSDISM
-1119 FYKDGTRFAA
+1119 FYKDGTKYSV
-1129 KLYDANGKIVSNKEV
+1129 KLCDLDGNIMPNKNV
-1144 AITVNGVT
+1144 AITINGVT
-1152 YNKLTDSKGVAYLNI
+1152 YNKVTDSNGVAYLNI
-1167 NLNPGV
+1167 NLNPGTYSV
-1173 YSISTS
+1173 WATYGDKTVCNTVSISPMVVS
-1179 YEGKTVYNTILISAM
+1179 M
-1194 PVTIVSS
+1194 VSS
-1201 SIHIQ
+1201 SVNIQ

-1217 ALSNPIIGQ
+1217 ALSNPIVGQ
-1226 KVGIFVNGVMY
+1226 EVGILINGIMY
-1237 YRETDDLG
+1237 HRVTDELG
-1245 FASLKINLNPGHYMI
+1245 VASIKINLNPGSYMVM
-1260 TSGLLSN
+1260 SGLLSN
-1267 I
+1267 AYEAKTINNVITVSGDYL

>member
-1 MIQLNLFINKNIVNF
+1 
-16 ILLLYKLM
+16 
-24 RCFMR
+24 MR
-29 KRLLI
+29 KKFLT
-34 VFSVLLFL
+34 VFFILLFL

-96 SKSNDNVV
+96 SNPRDNVV

-221 NNSVICNDEY
+221 NNSVTCNDEY
-231 ENANGGAVYSL
+231 GNANGGAVYSL

-299 TNWQYAKGGSIY
+299 TNWEYAKGGSIY

-404 AIAKSV
+404 AIAKSA

-441 QIAGIGSKVIID
+441 QIAAIGSKVIID

-466 ISGFKYA
+466 ISGFKYV
-473 LSNLTLI
+473 LSNLNLI
-480 NFKAKSIGYKKE
+480 NFKAKSTGYKKE

-556 YKCIVN
+556 YNCIVN

-624 VAYDKSFMKIDN
+624 VAYDKSFVKIDN

-647 SVNGMIWNVCNSSF
+647 SVNGMIWDVCNSSF

-667 TFSSINGYKSNFN
+667 TFSSINDYKSNFN

-688 VEFRGNIITVGNS
+688 VEFRGNTITVGNS

-727 IDETPKNMMDTTAN
+727 NNNNPKNMIDTTAN

-774 NYKNYDVRYV
+774 DYKDYDVRYV
-784 PIKPVRFILITSK
+784 PVKPVRFILITSK
-797 GTNSL
+797 GSNSL

-815 NTANNDR
+815 NTANDDR

-873 LAVDSGIVEIYL
+873 LAVDFGIVEIYL

-897 VAISKSITVDESKS
+897 LAISKSITVDESKS

-924 YSNSSNSIILR
+924 YADSSNSAILR
-935 ISSLPLETLIIS
+935 ISSIPLETVIIS

-955 NGTHFDIILKDV
+955 NGSQFDVVLKDV
-967 LGNVLVNK
+967 LGNVLVGK
-975 EVKITING
+975 IVKITING
-983 VTYKKITDTNGK
+983 VTYNKITNDKGE

-1002 LPGVYN
+1002 FPGVYN
-1008 ITTSFEDDGNYVK
+1008 ITVLFEDDDNYVK

-1074 NSSGEARLNVRLNPS
+1074 NGSGEARLNVRLNPN
-1089 NYIFTV
+1089 NYIFAV
-1095 TDGLEVVSSPVHV
+1095 TDGQEVVSSSVNV
-1108 LSTIRTSDISM
+1108 LSTIETSDISM
-1119 FYKDGTRFAA
+1119 FYKDGTKYSV
-1129 KLYDANGKIVSNKEV
+1129 KLCDLDGNIMPNKNV
-1144 AITVNGVT
+1144 AITINGVT
-1152 YNKLTDSKGVAYLNI
+1152 YNKVTDSNGVAYLNI
-1167 NLNPGV
+1167 NLNPGTYSV
-1173 YSISTS
+1173 WATYGDKTVCNTVSISPMVVS
-1179 YEGKTVYNTILISAM
+1179 M
-1194 PVTIVSS
+1194 VSS
-1201 SIHIQ
+1201 SVNIQ

-1217 ALSNPIIGQ
+1217 ALSNPIVGQ
-1226 KVGIFVNGVMY
+1226 EVGILINGIMY
-1237 YRETDDLG
+1237 HRVTDELG
-1245 FASLKINLNPGHYMI
+1245 VASIKINLNPGSYMVM
-1260 TSGLLSN
+1260 SGLLSN
-1267 I
+1267 AYEAKTINNVITVSGDYL

>member
-1 MIQLNLFINKNIVNF
+1 
-16 ILLLYKLM
+16 
-24 RCFMR
+24 MR
-29 KRLLI
+29 KKFLT
-34 VFSVLLFL
+34 VFFILLFL

-96 SKSNDNVV
+96 SNPRDNVV

-187 VDNCIFRNNF
+187 VDKCIFRNNF

-221 NNSVICNDEY
+221 NNSVTCNDEY
-231 ENANGGAVYSL
+231 GNANGGAVYSL

-285 SNFINNYVVSTSFR
+285 SNFINNYVVSTNFR
-299 TNWQYAKGGSIY
+299 TNWEYAKGGSIY

-404 AIAKSV
+404 AIAKSA

-420 LDGVYSGAGNT
+420 LDGIYSGAGNT

-441 QIAGIGSKVIID
+441 QIAAIGSKVIID

-466 ISGFKYA
+466 ISGFKYV

-509 IFKNIIGSSIS
+509 IFKNIAGSSIS

-556 YKCIVN
+556 YNCIVN

-624 VAYDKSFMKIDN
+624 VAYDKSFVKIDN

-647 SVNGMIWNVCNSSF
+647 SVNGMIWDVCNSSF

-727 IDETPKNMMDTTAN
+727 IDETPKNMIDTTAN

-784 PIKPVRFILITSK
+784 PVKPVRFILITSK
-797 GTNSL
+797 GSNSL
-802 DSGTLIN
+802 DSGILIN

-815 NTANNDR
+815 NTANDDR

-873 LAVDSGIVEIYL
+873 LAVDFGIVEIYL

-897 VAISKSITVDESKS
+897 LAISKSITVDESKS

-924 YSNSSNSIILR
+924 YADSSNSAILR
-935 ISSLPLETLIIS
+935 ISSIPLETVIIS

-955 NGTHFDIILKDV
+955 NGSQFDVVLKDV
-967 LGNVLVNK
+967 LGNVLVGK
-975 EVKITING
+975 IVKITING
-983 VTYKKITDTNGK
+983 VTYNKITNDKGE

-1002 LPGVYN
+1002 FPGVYN
-1008 ITTSFEDDGNYVK
+1008 ITVLFEDDDNYVK

-1074 NSSGEARLNVRLNPS
+1074 NGSGEARLNVRLNPN
-1089 NYIFTV
+1089 NYIFAV
-1095 TDGLEVVSSPVHV
+1095 TDGQEVVSSSVNV
-1108 LSTIRTSDISM
+1108 LSTIETSDISM
-1119 FYKDGTRFAA
+1119 FYKDGTKYSV
-1129 KLYDANGKIVSNKEV
+1129 KLCDLDGNIMPNKNV
-1144 AITVNGVT
+1144 AITINGVT
-1152 YNKLTDSKGVAYLNI
+1152 YNKVTDSNGVAYLNI
-1167 NLNPGV
+1167 NLNPGTYSV
-1173 YSISTS
+1173 WATYGDKTVCNTVSISPMVVS
-1179 YEGKTVYNTILISAM
+1179 M
-1194 PVTIVSS
+1194 VSS
-1201 SIHIQ
+1201 SVNIQ

-1217 ALSNPIIGQ
+1217 ALSNPIVGQ
-1226 KVGIFVNGVMY
+1226 EVGILINGIMY
-1237 YRETDDLG
+1237 HRVTDELG
-1245 FASLKINLNPGHYMI
+1245 VASIKINLNPGSYMVM
-1260 TSGLLSN
+1260 SGLLSN
-1267 I
+1267 AYEAKTINNVITVSGDYL

>member
-1 MIQLNLFINKNIVNF
+1 
-16 ILLLYKLM
+16 
-24 RCFMR
+24 MR
-29 KRLLI
+29 KKFLT
-34 VFSVLLFL
+34 VFFILLFL

-96 SKSNDNVV
+96 SNPRDNVV

-197 AFNTGGAISS
+197 AFNAGGAISS

-221 NNSVICNDEY
+221 NNSVTCNDEY
-231 ENANGGAVYSL
+231 GNANGGAVYSL

-253 VGNFAKGNCLNAI
+253 VGNFAKSNCLNAI

-299 TNWQYAKGGSIY
+299 TNWEYAKGGSIY

-404 AIAKSV
+404 AIAKSA

-466 ISGFKYA
+466 ISGFKYV

-480 NFKAKSIGYKKE
+480 NFKAKSTGYKKE

-509 IFKNIIGSSIS
+509 IFKNIAGSSIS

-536 SKHLGFYG
+536 SKHSWFYG

-556 YKCIVN
+556 YNCIVN

-611 SYVNYADNDCNFA
+611 SHINYIDNDCNFA
-624 VAYDKSFMKIDN
+624 VAYDKSFVKIDN

-647 SVNGMIWNVCNSSF
+647 SVNGMIWNVYNSSF

-667 TFSSINGYKSNFN
+667 TFSSINDYKSNFN

-688 VEFRGNIITVGNS
+688 VEFRGNTITVGNS

-722 NYNYW
+722 DYNYW
-727 IDETPKNMMDTTAN
+727 NNNNPKNMIDTTAN

-784 PIKPVRFILITSK
+784 PVKPVRFILITSK
-797 GTNSL
+797 GSNSL

-815 NTANNDR
+815 NTANDDR

-873 LAVDSGIVEIYL
+873 LAVDFGIVEIYL

-897 VAISKSITVDESKS
+897 LAISKSITVDESKS

-924 YSNSSNSIILR
+924 YANSSNSAILR
-935 ISSLPLETLIIS
+935 ISSIPLETVIIS

-955 NGTHFDIILKDV
+955 NGSQFDVVLKDV
-967 LGNVLVNK
+967 LGNVLVGK
-975 EVKITING
+975 IVKITING
-983 VTYKKITDTNGK
+983 VTYNKITNDKGE

-1002 LPGVYN
+1002 FPGVYN
-1008 ITTSFEDDGNYVK
+1008 ITVLFEDDDNYVK

-1074 NSSGEARLNVRLNPS
+1074 NGSGEARLNVRLNPN
-1089 NYIFTV
+1089 NYIFAV
-1095 TDGLEVVSSPVHV
+1095 TDGQEVVSSSVNV
-1108 LSTIRTSDISM
+1108 LSTIETSDISM
-1119 FYKDGTRFAA
+1119 FYKDGTKYSV
-1129 KLYDANGKIVSNKEV
+1129 KLCDLDGNIMPNKNV
-1144 AITVNGVT
+1144 AITINGVT
-1152 YNKLTDSKGVAYLNI
+1152 YNKVTDSNGVAYLNI
-1167 NLNPGV
+1167 NLNPGTYSV
-1173 YSISTS
+1173 WATYGDKTVCNTVSISPMVVS
-1179 YEGKTVYNTILISAM
+1179 M
-1194 PVTIVSS
+1194 VSS
-1201 SIHIQ
+1201 SVNIQ

-1217 ALSNPIIGQ
+1217 ALSNPIVGQ
-1226 KVGIFVNGVMY
+1226 EVGILINGIMY
-1237 YRETDDLG
+1237 HRVTDELG
-1245 FASLKINLNPGHYMI
+1245 VASIKINLNPGSYMVM
-1260 TSGLLSN
+1260 SGLLSN
-1267 I
+1267 AYEAKTINNVITVSGDYL

>member
-1 MIQLNLFINKNIVNF
+1 
-16 ILLLYKLM
+16 
-24 RCFMR
+24 MR
-29 KRLLI
+29 KKFLT
-34 VFSVLLFL
+34 VFFILLFL

-96 SKSNDNVV
+96 SNPRDNVV

-187 VDNCIFRNNF
+187 VDKCIFRNNF

-221 NNSVICNDEY
+221 NNSVTCNDEHG
-231 ENANGGAVYSL
+231 NANGGAVYSL

-404 AIAKSV
+404 AIAKSA

-466 ISGFKYA
+466 ISGFKYV

-480 NFKAKSIGYKKE
+480 NFKAKSTGYKKE

-509 IFKNIIGSSIS
+509 IFKNIAGSSIS

-556 YKCIVN
+556 YNCIVN

-611 SYVNYADNDCNFA
+611 SHINYIDNDCNFA
-624 VAYDKSFMKIDN
+624 VAYDKSFVKIDN

-667 TFSSINGYKSNFN
+667 TFSSINDYKSNFN

-688 VEFRGNIITVGNS
+688 VEFRGNTITVGNS

-727 IDETPKNMMDTTAN
+727 NNNNPKNMIDTTAN

-774 NYKNYDVRYV
+774 NYKDYDVRYV
-784 PIKPVRFILITSK
+784 PVKPVRFILITSK

-815 NTANNDR
+815 NTANDDR

-873 LAVDSGIVEIYL
+873 LAVDFGIVEIYL

-897 VAISKSITVDESKS
+897 LAISKSITVDESKS

-924 YSNSSNSIILR
+924 YADSSNSAILR
-935 ISSLPLETLIIS
+935 ISSIPLETVIIS

-955 NGTHFDIILKDV
+955 NGSQFDVVLKDV
-967 LGNVLVNK
+967 LGNVLVGK
-975 EVKITING
+975 IVKITING
-983 VTYKKITDTNGK
+983 VTYNKITNDKGE

-1002 LPGVYN
+1002 FPGVYN
-1008 ITTSFEDDGNYVK
+1008 ITVLFEDDDNYVK

-1074 NSSGEARLNVRLNPS
+1074 NGSGEARLNVRLNPN
-1089 NYIFTV
+1089 NYIFAV
-1095 TDGLEVVSSPVHV
+1095 TDGQEVVSSSVNV
-1108 LSTIRTSDISM
+1108 LSTIETSDISM
-1119 FYKDGTRFAA
+1119 FYKDGTKYSV
-1129 KLYDANGKIVSNKEV
+1129 KLCDLDGNIMPNKNV
-1144 AITVNGVT
+1144 AITINGVT
-1152 YNKLTDSKGVAYLNI
+1152 YNKVTDSNGVAYLNI
-1167 NLNPGV
+1167 NLNPGTYSV
-1173 YSISTS
+1173 WATYGDKTVCNTVSISPMVVS
-1179 YEGKTVYNTILISAM
+1179 M
-1194 PVTIVSS
+1194 VSS
-1201 SIHIQ
+1201 SVNIQ

-1217 ALSNPIIGQ
+1217 ALSNPIVGQ
-1226 KVGIFVNGVMY
+1226 EVGILINGIMY
-1237 YRETDDLG
+1237 HRVTDELG
-1245 FASLKINLNPGHYMI
+1245 VASIKINLNPGSYMVM
-1260 TSGLLSN
+1260 SGLLSN
-1267 I
+1267 AYEAKTINNVITVSGDYL

>member
-1 MIQLNLFINKNIVNF
+1 
-16 ILLLYKLM
+16 
-24 RCFMR
+24 MR
-29 KRLLI
+29 KKFLT
-34 VFSVLLFL
+34 VFFILLFL

-96 SKSNDNVV
+96 SNPRDNVV

-197 AFNTGGAISS
+197 AFNAGGAISS

-221 NNSVICNDEY
+221 NNSVTCNDEY

-285 SNFINNYVVSTSFR
+285 SNFINNYVVSTNFR

-347 SNILRINSSVNGVLE
+347 SNILRINSTVNGVLE

-367 ADYDGKYSNEV
+367 ADYNGKYSNEV

-404 AIAKSV
+404 AIAKSA

-441 QIAGIGSKVIID
+441 QIAAIGSKVIID

-466 ISGFKYA
+466 ISGFKYV
-473 LSNLTLI
+473 LSNLNLI
-480 NFKAKSIGYKKE
+480 NFKAKSTGYKKE

-509 IFKNIIGSSIS
+509 IFKNIAGSSIS

-536 SKHLGFYG
+536 STHSWFYG

-556 YKCIVN
+556 YNCIVN

-611 SYVNYADNDCNFA
+611 SHINYIDNDCNFA
-624 VAYDKSFMKIDN
+624 VAYDKSSVKIDN

-647 SVNGMIWNVCNSSF
+647 SVNGMIWDVCNSSF

-667 TFSSINGYKSNFN
+667 TFSSINDYKSNFN

-688 VEFRGNIITVGNS
+688 VEFRGNTITVGNS

-727 IDETPKNMMDTTAN
+727 NNNNPKNMIDTTAN

-784 PIKPVRFILITSK
+784 PIKPVRFTLITSK

-802 DSGTLIN
+802 DSGILIN

-815 NTANNDR
+815 NTANDDR

-873 LAVDSGIVEIYL
+873 LAVDFGIVEIYL

-897 VAISKSITVDESKS
+897 LAISKSITVDESKS

-924 YSNSSNSIILR
+924 YADSSNSAILR
-935 ISSLPLETLIIS
+935 ISSIPLETVIIS

-955 NGTHFDIILKDV
+955 NGSQFDVVLKDV
-967 LGNVLVNK
+967 LGNVLVGK
-975 EVKITING
+975 IVKITING
-983 VTYKKITDTNGK
+983 VTYNKITNDNGE

-1002 LPGVYN
+1002 FPGVYN
-1008 ITTSFEDDGNYVK
+1008 ITVLFEDDDNYVK

-1074 NSSGEARLNVRLNPS
+1074 NGSGEARLNVRLNPN
-1089 NYIFTV
+1089 NYIFAV
-1095 TDGLEVVSSPVHV
+1095 TDGQEVVSSSVNV
-1108 LSTIRTSDISM
+1108 LSTIETSDISM
-1119 FYKDGTRFAA
+1119 FYKDGTKYSV
-1129 KLYDANGKIVSNKEV
+1129 KLCDLDGNIMPNKNV
-1144 AITVNGVT
+1144 AITINGVT
-1152 YNKLTDSKGVAYLNI
+1152 YNKVTDSNGVAYLNI
-1167 NLNPGV
+1167 NLNPGTYSV
-1173 YSISTS
+1173 WATYGDKTVCNTVSISPMVVS
-1179 YEGKTVYNTILISAM
+1179 M
-1194 PVTIVSS
+1194 VSS
-1201 SIHIQ
+1201 SVNIQ

-1217 ALSNPIIGQ
+1217 ALSNPIVGQ
-1226 KVGIFVNGVMY
+1226 EVGILINGIMY
-1237 YRETDDLG
+1237 HRVTDELG
-1245 FASLKINLNPGHYMI
+1245 VASIKINLNPGSYMVM
-1260 TSGLLSN
+1260 SGLLSN
-1267 I
+1267 AYEAKTINNVITVSGDYL

>member
-1 MIQLNLFINKNIVNF
+1 
-16 ILLLYKLM
+16 
-24 RCFMR
+24 MR
-29 KRLLI
+29 KKFLT
-34 VFSVLLFL
+34 VFFILLFL

-96 SKSNDNVV
+96 SNPRDNVV

-197 AFNTGGAISS
+197 AFNAGGAISS

-221 NNSVICNDEY
+221 NNSVTCNDEY
-231 ENANGGAVYSL
+231 GNANGGAVYSL

-299 TNWQYAKGGSIY
+299 TNWEYAKGGSIY

-404 AIAKSV
+404 AIAKSA

-466 ISGFKYA
+466 ISGFKYV

-480 NFKAKSIGYKKE
+480 NFKAKSTGYKKE

-509 IFKNIIGSSIS
+509 IFKNIAGSSIS

-556 YKCIVN
+556 YNCIVN

-611 SYVNYADNDCNFA
+611 SHINYIDNDCNFA
-624 VAYDKSFMKIDN
+624 VAYDKSFVKIDN

-647 SVNGMIWNVCNSSF
+647 SVNGMIWDVCNSSF

-667 TFSSINGYKSNFN
+667 TFSSINDYKSNFN

-688 VEFRGNIITVGNS
+688 VEFRGNTITVGNS

-722 NYNYW
+722 DYNYW
-727 IDETPKNMMDTTAN
+727 NNNNPKNMIDTTAN

-774 NYKNYDVRYV
+774 NYKDYDVRYV
-784 PIKPVRFILITSK
+784 PVKPVRFTLITSK

-815 NTANNDR
+815 NTANDDR

-873 LAVDSGIVEIYL
+873 LAVDFGIVEIYL

-897 VAISKSITVDESKS
+897 LAISKSITVDESKS

-924 YSNSSNSIILR
+924 YADSSNSAILR
-935 ISSLPLETLIIS
+935 ISSIPLETVIIS

-955 NGTHFDIILKDV
+955 NGSQFDVVLKDV
-967 LGNVLVNK
+967 LGNVLVGK
-975 EVKITING
+975 IVKITING
-983 VTYKKITDTNGK
+983 VTYNKITNDKGEAK
-995 ARLSINL
+995 LSINL
-1002 LPGVYN
+1002 FPGVYN
-1008 ITTSFEDDGNYVK
+1008 ITVLFEDDDNYVK
-1021 SLNTNKIV
+1021 SLNINKIV

-1074 NSSGEARLNVRLNPS
+1074 NGSGEARLNVRLNPN
-1089 NYIFTV
+1089 NYIFAV
-1095 TDGLEVVSSPVHV
+1095 TDGQEVVSSSVNV
-1108 LSTIRTSDISM
+1108 LSTIETSDISM
-1119 FYKDGTRFAA
+1119 FYKDGTKYSV
-1129 KLYDANGKIVSNKEV
+1129 KLCDLDGNIMPNKNV
-1144 AITVNGVT
+1144 AITINGVT
-1152 YNKLTDSKGVAYLNI
+1152 YNKVTDSNGVAYLNI
-1167 NLNPGV
+1167 NLNPGTYSV
-1173 YSISTS
+1173 WATYGDKTVCNTVSISPMVVS
-1179 YEGKTVYNTILISAM
+1179 M
-1194 PVTIVSS
+1194 VSS
-1201 SIHIQ
+1201 SVNIQ

-1217 ALSNPIIGQ
+1217 ALSNPIVGQ
-1226 KVGIFVNGVMY
+1226 EVGILINGIMY
-1237 YRETDDLG
+1237 HRVTDELG
-1245 FASLKINLNPGHYMI
+1245 VASIKINLNPGSYMVM
-1260 TSGLLSN
+1260 SGLLSN
-1267 I
+1267 AYEAKTINNVITVSGDYL